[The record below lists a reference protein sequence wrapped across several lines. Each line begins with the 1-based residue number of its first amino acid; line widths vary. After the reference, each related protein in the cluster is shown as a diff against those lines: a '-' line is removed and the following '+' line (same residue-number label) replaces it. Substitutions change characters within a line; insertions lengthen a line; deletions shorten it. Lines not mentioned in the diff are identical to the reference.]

1 MKRKLIVVFMTIVMA
16 VSLAFGMSIM
26 TVGAA
31 DELTLGAVTL
41 ASGGNIEFE
50 CSQFTGGDNV
60 ELITPN
66 QTTGATTQIYVT
78 SGENKY
84 YASHVRQ
91 IVNARK
97 RFSLF
102 FIVNGKSYNFDS
114 ATKGDLLTIEKGL
127 TFASYPDLTVS
138 EDINYIFTGSSWI
151 KGKELP
157 TEAEALVLGDVSL
170 TNGSQIE
177 IANTQF
183 TAADEKELTINGKE
197 YIVLTGADGETYTP
211 SHVRQMGKTRKAFKL
226 YFNNA
231 NANGKKY
238 SFASSAKG
246 DLLTVKKGLT
256 ITGNEDG
263 AEYNIEVKADINYI
277 YTGSAWISGTEL
289 PAEKTELTVS
299 TLSLSSAQGKKDALL
314 YLTTGSDNTADL
326 GDANQSFCL
335 NFVDL
340 NFADGTKGDVWYA
353 RICKNEVRFFVHNK
367 NGSGNMNTSGLTRG
381 DKFVVKTGFAYSA
394 TATSE
399 VKADKNYIYDGSAW
413 IEGTELPADQ
423 ELTIGDIDPFYV
435 SGTQVEM
442 GCEMFT
448 GADEAADLTVENG
461 TNIVITDVDGNTYTP
476 SNIRQVPSRKHF
488 KLYFNG
494 KGYSFDSAKRGDKLV
509 IGEGFAIRGNYS
521 YVVSSDITFI
531 YTGTTWIKAE
541 TLPAEKSEL
550 KVGSITAGVGVSGAY
565 PKDALIYVN
574 TDSTNAADNGMNDVA
589 EIRRFVRYTF
599 NGTPA
604 VIGNVWFARLY
615 KGEARFFVRQ
625 KTNGAANMAVS
636 DIAKGDKFTVKKGFS
651 IGNAEVKAD
660 VSYIFNGN
668 VWVNAE
674 DYIDYDKLTKNGI
687 DTKEKELTLYKGDEF
702 VLPELFYTYTTEV
715 KVPET
720 VDADDVTIENAPD
733 MNTVNENGYRV
744 TLKVGDFSVNITVK
758 VLDTTELNVTNV
770 GVDLNWNKIAV
781 ETDTANQKSDI
792 NAHTEY
798 LRYFEYDRDGVK
810 LTVSGYI
817 IYGNK
822 YEIDVKDTDGNW
834 MVRDKVAY
842 CKAGDKLTIKKG
854 LPFLAG
860 ERLVE
865 TIAYVY
871 NGNVWVNAEDYID
884 YDKLTKNGIDTK
896 EKELTLYKGDEFVL
910 PELFYTYTTEVKV
923 PETVD
928 ADDVTIEN
936 APDMNTVNE
945 NGYRV
950 TLKVGDFSV
959 NITVKVLDTTELN
972 VTNVGVDLN
981 WNKIA
986 VETDTANQKSDINAH
1001 TEYLRYFEYDRD
1013 GVKLTVS
1020 GYIIYGNKYEI
1031 DVKDTDGNWMV
1042 RDKVAYCKVGDKF
1055 TVKKG
1060 LPFIN
1065 GERLTETV
1073 TYVYNGTK
1081 FVKLV
1086 EPETFDVDATMSV
1099 FVNGVK
1105 QINVKDDAAVTA
1117 VYKYASSDVTV
1128 ATVSETG
1135 VVKGIKVGT
1144 AKITVSYKDVSKEIT
1159 VTVSEEPAK
1168 KGIEI
1173 VSDIEIFYVPVATAT
1188 ADNNFTSMGYTL
1200 LARYLYVDGSVGD
1213 VFDVEASQIG
1223 DINYTVAGLKDLTIT
1238 IGEFT
1243 ATVKVNVYEYKN
1255 VTSFTSLGVSGY
1267 DVNDDRNQ
1275 PGTWNGHM
1283 IIGMNSISTSKG
1295 NMLSTE
1301 SSEKMSEYIVYE
1313 TAEGNKYYGKADKDN
1328 DIIDRIGVWQLGTN
1342 LLIMIKPEGS
1352 NANVGYGSE
1361 DHWKSDASYGYVP
1374 VYKAGDKI
1382 TFLAGMPIYAW
1393 KGSLG
1398 ENNYPAEG
1406 KGCLIVEGY
1415 VTEDIVYY
1423 CYEEDGVK
1431 SLWQIYKEYT
1441 DFTVNP
1447 SVTLTV
1453 GGTGSIGAVK
1463 TPIDATTGKF
1473 TYESSDPAVVTV
1485 TKDGNLAGLG
1495 IGTATVTVTLTGG
1508 KDADGNALDPIVK
1521 TVTVTVKKGI
1531 KSVSGEITVTKGATI
1546 DLADYEITVR
1556 YTDGTEENIS
1566 LGANN
1571 VIVEDIDTTVTGT
1584 TEYGVRVTIDGE
1596 TKRGTLTVTVKD
1608 AKKGCKGDVVS
1619 VSSIL
1624 GLAFVTAGVIIVR
1637 KKSKKA

>member
-41 ASGGNIEFE
+41 TSGGNIEFE
-50 CSQFTGGDNV
+50 CTQFTGKDND
-60 ELITPN
+60 ELIAPN

-102 FIVNGKSYNFDS
+102 FIVNGKSYNFGS

-157 TEAEALVLGDVSL
+157 TEAEDLILGDVTL
-170 TNGSQIE
+170 AKNTQIE
-177 IANTQF
+177 FANTQF
-183 TAADEKELTINGKE
+183 VGKDDKSLTINGAS

-211 SHVRQMGKTRKAFKL
+211 SHVRQCASSRESFQL

-289 PAEKTELTVS
+289 PS
-299 TLSLSSAQGKKDALL
+299 
-314 YLTTGSDNTADL
+314 
-326 GDANQSFCL
+326 
-335 NFVDL
+335 
-340 NFADGTKGDVWYA
+340 
-353 RICKNEVRFFVHNK
+353 EVEIAFPA
-367 NGSGNMNTSGLTRG
+367 TI
-381 DKFVVKTGFAYSA
+381 SA
-394 TATSE
+394 TAWNSNTEIRIPTSFAIKNSADLKPTADTLAL
-399 VKADKNYIYDGSAW
+399 VKVVSGDTTYNATNIYEWNGCLSFYFNNTGYTGKTAKRGDILSVGAGFTVNHNGTTYVCADGIKYIFNGLFWVKGDTLAQQ
-413 IEGTELPADQ
+413 TEL
-423 ELTIGDIDPFYV
+423 ELPDTLDV
-435 SGTQVEM
+435 SYWLKDTE
-442 GCEMFT
+442 
-448 GADEAADLTVENG
+448 LR
-461 TNIVITDVDGNTYTP
+461 IP
-476 SNIRQVPSRKHF
+476 SNIENKDVANLNPAADALALVKIVGANKEYKAAYIYGWAGSDGKGRLTF
-488 KLYFNG
+488 YFNNTGYTG
-494 KGYSFDSAKRGDKLV
+494 KTPAKGDKLV
-509 IGEGFAIRGNYS
+509 IGKNFIITSGGKEFVCTNGKT
-521 YVVSSDITFI
+521 YV
-531 YTGTTWIKAE
+531 
-541 TLPAEKSEL
+541 
-550 KVGSITAGVGVSGAY
+550 
-565 PKDALIYVN
+565 
-574 TDSTNAADNGMNDVA
+574 
-589 EIRRFVRYTF
+589 F
-599 NGTPA
+599 NGS
-604 VIGNVWFARLY
+604 L
-615 KGEARFFVRQ
+615 
-625 KTNGAANMAVS
+625 
-636 DIAKGDKFTVKKGFS
+636 
-651 IGNAEVKAD
+651 
-660 VSYIFNGN
+660 
-668 VWVNAE
+668 WVDEE

-733 MNTVNENGYRV
+733 MNTVNENGYQV
-744 TLKVGDFSVNITVK
+744 TLKVGGFSVNITVK

-770 GVDLNWNKIAV
+770 RVDLDWNKIAV
-781 ETDTANQKSDI
+781 ETDTANQKSD
-792 NAHTEY
+792 T
-798 LRYFEYDRDGVK
+798 
-810 LTVSGYI
+810 
-817 IYGNK
+817 
-822 YEIDVKDTDGNW
+822 
-834 MVRDKVAY
+834 
-842 CKAGDKLTIKKG
+842 
-854 LPFLAG
+854 
-860 ERLVE
+860 
-865 TIAYVY
+865 
-871 NGNVWVNAEDYID
+871 
-884 YDKLTKNGIDTK
+884 
-896 EKELTLYKGDEFVL
+896 
-910 PELFYTYTTEVKV
+910 
-923 PETVD
+923 
-928 ADDVTIEN
+928 
-936 APDMNTVNE
+936 
-945 NGYRV
+945 
-950 TLKVGDFSV
+950 
-959 NITVKVLDTTELN
+959 
-972 VTNVGVDLN
+972 
-981 WNKIA
+981 
-986 VETDTANQKSDINAH
+986 NAH

-1117 VYKYASSDVTV
+1117 VYKYASSDDTV

-1571 VIVEDIDTTVTGT
+1571 VIVEDIDTSVTGT
-1584 TEYGVRVTIDGE
+1584 TEYGVRVTIEGE

-1637 KKSKKA
+1637 KKGKKA

>member
-1 MKRKLIVVFMTIVMA
+1 MKRKLIVVFMTIVIA

-102 FIVNGKSYNFDS
+102 FIVNGKSYNFGS

-157 TEAEALVLGDVSL
+157 TEAEDLILGDVTL
-170 TNGSQIE
+170 AKNTQIE
-177 IANTQF
+177 FANTQF
-183 TAADEKELTINGKE
+183 VGKDDKSLTINGAS

-211 SHVRQMGKTRKAFKL
+211 SHVRQCASSRKSFQL

-335 NFVDL
+335 NFVEL

-367 NGSGNMNTSGLTRG
+367 NGSGNMNTTGLTRG

-589 EIRRFVRYTF
+589 ELRRFVRYTF

-687 DTKEKELTLYKGDEF
+687 NTKEKELTLYKGDEF

-733 MNTVNENGYRV
+733 MNTVNENGYQV

-770 GVDLNWNKIAV
+770 RVDLDWNKIAV
-781 ETDTANQKSDI
+781 ETDTANQKSD
-792 NAHTEY
+792 T
-798 LRYFEYDRDGVK
+798 
-810 LTVSGYI
+810 
-817 IYGNK
+817 
-822 YEIDVKDTDGNW
+822 
-834 MVRDKVAY
+834 
-842 CKAGDKLTIKKG
+842 
-854 LPFLAG
+854 
-860 ERLVE
+860 
-865 TIAYVY
+865 
-871 NGNVWVNAEDYID
+871 
-884 YDKLTKNGIDTK
+884 
-896 EKELTLYKGDEFVL
+896 
-910 PELFYTYTTEVKV
+910 
-923 PETVD
+923 
-928 ADDVTIEN
+928 
-936 APDMNTVNE
+936 
-945 NGYRV
+945 
-950 TLKVGDFSV
+950 
-959 NITVKVLDTTELN
+959 
-972 VTNVGVDLN
+972 
-981 WNKIA
+981 
-986 VETDTANQKSDINAH
+986 NAH

-1571 VIVEDIDTTVTGT
+1571 VIVEDIDTSVTGT

-1637 KKSKKA
+1637 KKGKKA

>member
-41 ASGGNIEFE
+41 TSGGNIEFE
-50 CSQFTGGDNV
+50 CSQFTGKDND

-102 FIVNGKSYNFDS
+102 FIVNGKSYNFGS

-157 TEAEALVLGDVSL
+157 TEAEALVLGDVL
-170 TNGSQIE
+170 NVNGKSIN
-177 IANTQF
+177 IACTQF
-183 TAADEKELTINGKE
+183 TNGDEVDILTANQS
-197 YIVLTGADGETYTP
+197 TGATSDIYITTAAGAVVKP
-211 SHVRQMGKTRKAFKL
+211 SHVRQMTNTYKALKL
-226 YFNNA
+226 YFMVNGADYTFA
-231 NANGKKY
+231 NA
-238 SFASSAKG
+238 AKG
-246 DLLTVKKGLT
+246 DILT
-256 ITGNEDG
+256 IKEGFKIG
-263 AEYNIEVKADINYI
+263 GKYNIEVKADINYI

-289 PAEKTELTVS
+289 PS
-299 TLSLSSAQGKKDALL
+299 
-314 YLTTGSDNTADL
+314 
-326 GDANQSFCL
+326 
-335 NFVDL
+335 
-340 NFADGTKGDVWYA
+340 
-353 RICKNEVRFFVHNK
+353 EVEIAFPA
-367 NGSGNMNTSGLTRG
+367 TI
-381 DKFVVKTGFAYSA
+381 SA
-394 TATSE
+394 TAWNSNTEIRIPTSFAIKNSADLKPTADTLAL
-399 VKADKNYIYDGSAW
+399 VKVVSGDTTYNATNIYEWNGCLSFYFNNTGYTGKTAKRGDILSVGAGFTVNHNGTTYVCADGIKYIFNGLFWVKGDTLAQQ
-413 IEGTELPADQ
+413 TEL
-423 ELTIGDIDPFYV
+423 ELPDTLDV
-435 SGTQVEM
+435 SYWLKDTE
-442 GCEMFT
+442 
-448 GADEAADLTVENG
+448 LR
-461 TNIVITDVDGNTYTP
+461 IP
-476 SNIRQVPSRKHF
+476 SNIENKDVTDLNPAADALALVKIVGANKEYKAAYIYGWAGSDGKGRLTF
-488 KLYFNG
+488 YFNNTGYTG
-494 KGYSFDSAKRGDKLV
+494 KTPAKGDKLV
-509 IGEGFAIRGNYS
+509 IGKNFIITSGGKEFVCTNGKT
-521 YVVSSDITFI
+521 YV
-531 YTGTTWIKAE
+531 
-541 TLPAEKSEL
+541 
-550 KVGSITAGVGVSGAY
+550 
-565 PKDALIYVN
+565 
-574 TDSTNAADNGMNDVA
+574 
-589 EIRRFVRYTF
+589 F
-599 NGTPA
+599 NGS
-604 VIGNVWFARLY
+604 L
-615 KGEARFFVRQ
+615 
-625 KTNGAANMAVS
+625 
-636 DIAKGDKFTVKKGFS
+636 
-651 IGNAEVKAD
+651 
-660 VSYIFNGN
+660 
-668 VWVNAE
+668 WV
-674 DYIDYDKLTKNGI
+674 
-687 DTKEKELTLYKGDEF
+687 DE
-702 VLPELFYTYTTEV
+702 
-715 KVPET
+715 
-720 VDADDVTIENAPD
+720 
-733 MNTVNENGYRV
+733 
-744 TLKVGDFSVNITVK
+744 
-758 VLDTTELNVTNV
+758 
-770 GVDLNWNKIAV
+770 
-781 ETDTANQKSDI
+781 
-792 NAHTEY
+792 
-798 LRYFEYDRDGVK
+798 
-810 LTVSGYI
+810 
-817 IYGNK
+817 
-822 YEIDVKDTDGNW
+822 
-834 MVRDKVAY
+834 
-842 CKAGDKLTIKKG
+842 
-854 LPFLAG
+854 
-860 ERLVE
+860 
-865 TIAYVY
+865 
-871 NGNVWVNAEDYID
+871 EDYID

-1065 GERLTETV
+1065 GERLTESV

-1117 VYKYASSDVTV
+1117 VYKYASSDDTV

-1223 DINYTVAGLKDLTIT
+1223 DINYTVAGLEDLTIT

-1546 DLADYEITVR
+1546 DLADYEVTVR

-1571 VIVEDIDTTVTGT
+1571 VIVEDIDTSVTGT

>member
-102 FIVNGKSYNFDS
+102 FIVNGKSYNFGS

-127 TFASYPDLTVS
+127 TFASYPNLTVS

-183 TAADEKELTINGKE
+183 TAADEKELAINGKE

-211 SHVRQMGKTRKAFKL
+211 SHVRQMGKVRKAFKL

-335 NFVDL
+335 NFVEL

-550 KVGSITAGVGVSGAY
+550 KVDSITAGVGVSGAY

-744 TLKVGDFSVNITVK
+744 TLKVGDFSVDITVK

-781 ETDTANQKSDI
+781 ETDTANQKSD
-792 NAHTEY
+792 T
-798 LRYFEYDRDGVK
+798 
-810 LTVSGYI
+810 S
-817 IYGNK
+817 
-822 YEIDVKDTDGNW
+822 
-834 MVRDKVAY
+834 
-842 CKAGDKLTIKKG
+842 
-854 LPFLAG
+854 
-860 ERLVE
+860 
-865 TIAYVY
+865 
-871 NGNVWVNAEDYID
+871 
-884 YDKLTKNGIDTK
+884 
-896 EKELTLYKGDEFVL
+896 
-910 PELFYTYTTEVKV
+910 
-923 PETVD
+923 
-928 ADDVTIEN
+928 
-936 APDMNTVNE
+936 
-945 NGYRV
+945 
-950 TLKVGDFSV
+950 
-959 NITVKVLDTTELN
+959 
-972 VTNVGVDLN
+972 
-981 WNKIA
+981 
-986 VETDTANQKSDINAH
+986 AH

-1117 VYKYASSDVTV
+1117 VYKYASSDDTV

-1159 VTVSEEPAK
+1159 VTVNEEPAK

-1571 VIVEDIDTTVTGT
+1571 VIVEDIDTSVTGT

-1637 KKSKKA
+1637 KKGKKA

>member
-31 DELTLGAVTL
+31 DELTLGAVTST
-41 ASGGNIEFE
+41 SGSSVEIG
-50 CSQFTGGDNV
+50 CTQFTTGKDEDELNV
-60 ELITPN
+60 NDLSNVTL
-66 QTTGATTQIYVT
+66 TTNGTTY
-78 SGENKY
+78 N
-84 YASHVRQ
+84 ASHVRQ
-91 IVNARK
+91 ILSRK
-97 RFSLF
+97 AFKVYF
-102 FIVNGKSYNFDS
+102 NGSGYNFS
-114 ATKGDLLTIEKGL
+114 NAVRGDLITVKAG
-127 TFASYPDLTVS
+127 TAFGKYPDIAVS
-138 EDINYIFTGSSWI
+138 ADINYIFTGSSWI
-151 KGKELP
+151 KGTEVP

-170 TNGSQIE
+170 TSDTQIE
-177 IANTQF
+177 ISSTQF
-183 TAADEKELTINGKE
+183 VGGDEAELTNNGVSNIVLTAAD
-197 YIVLTGADGETYTP
+197 GESYTP
-211 SHVRQMGKTRKAFKL
+211 SHVRQMTNARKAFKL
-226 YFNNA
+226 YFNNV
-231 NANGKKY
+231 NGSGKKY
-238 SFASSAKG
+238 SFDSAAKG
-246 DLLTVKKGLT
+246 DILTIKKGFK
-256 ITGNEDG
+256 ITGNSVG
-263 AEYNIEVKADINYI
+263 KSYNLEVKEDINYI
-277 YTGSAWISGTEL
+277 YTGSGWISGSEL
-289 PAEKTELTVS
+289 PAEAEEFV
-299 TLSLSSAQGKKDALL
+299 
-314 YLTTGSDNTADL
+314 L
-326 GDANQSFCL
+326 GDVSVFYVAGTQIEIGCTMFSGKDEI
-335 NFVDL
+335 DL
-340 NFADGTKGDVWYA
+340 TIEN
-353 RICKNEVRFFVHNK
+353 
-367 NGSGNMNTSGLTRG
+367 G
-381 DKFVVKTGFAYSA
+381 DK
-394 TATSE
+394 
-399 VKADKNYIYDGSAW
+399 
-413 IEGTELPADQ
+413 
-423 ELTIGDIDPFYV
+423 
-435 SGTQVEM
+435 
-442 GCEMFT
+442 
-448 GADEAADLTVENG
+448 
-461 TNIVITDVDGNTYTP
+461 IVITDIEGKTY
-476 SNIRQVPSRKHF
+476 VPSHFRQITSRKAF

-509 IGEGFAIRGNYS
+509 VGEGFAVKGNYN
-521 YVVSSDITFI
+521 YVVKSDITFI

-565 PKDALIYVN
+565 AKDALIYVN

-589 EIRRFVRYTF
+589 ELRRFVRYTF

-770 GVDLNWNKIAV
+770 RVDLDWNKIAV
-781 ETDTANQKSDI
+781 ETDTANQKSD
-792 NAHTEY
+792 T
-798 LRYFEYDRDGVK
+798 
-810 LTVSGYI
+810 
-817 IYGNK
+817 
-822 YEIDVKDTDGNW
+822 
-834 MVRDKVAY
+834 
-842 CKAGDKLTIKKG
+842 
-854 LPFLAG
+854 
-860 ERLVE
+860 
-865 TIAYVY
+865 
-871 NGNVWVNAEDYID
+871 
-884 YDKLTKNGIDTK
+884 
-896 EKELTLYKGDEFVL
+896 
-910 PELFYTYTTEVKV
+910 
-923 PETVD
+923 
-928 ADDVTIEN
+928 
-936 APDMNTVNE
+936 
-945 NGYRV
+945 
-950 TLKVGDFSV
+950 
-959 NITVKVLDTTELN
+959 
-972 VTNVGVDLN
+972 
-981 WNKIA
+981 
-986 VETDTANQKSDINAH
+986 NAH

-1065 GERLTETV
+1065 GERLTESV

-1173 VSDIEIFYVPVATAT
+1173 VSDVEIFYVPVATAT

-1571 VIVEDIDTTVTGT
+1571 VIVEDIDTSVTGT

-1637 KKSKKA
+1637 KKGKKA

>member
-31 DELTLGAVTL
+31 DELTLGAVTST
-41 ASGGNIEFE
+41 SGSSVEIG
-50 CSQFTGGDNV
+50 CTQFTTGKDEDELNV
-60 ELITPN
+60 NDLSNVTL
-66 QTTGATTQIYVT
+66 TTNGTTY
-78 SGENKY
+78 N
-84 YASHVRQ
+84 ASHVRQ
-91 IVNARK
+91 ILSRK
-97 RFSLF
+97 AFKVYF
-102 FIVNGKSYNFDS
+102 NGSGYNFS
-114 ATKGDLLTIEKGL
+114 NAVRGDLITVKAG
-127 TFASYPDLTVS
+127 TAFGKYPDIAVS
-138 EDINYIFTGSSWI
+138 ADINYIFTGSSWI
-151 KGKELP
+151 KGTEVP
-157 TEAEALVLGDVSL
+157 TEAEALVLGDVL
-170 TNGSQIE
+170 NVNGKSIN
-177 IANTQF
+177 IACTQF
-183 TAADEKELTINGKE
+183 TNGDEVDILTANQS
-197 YIVLTGADGETYTP
+197 TGATSDIYITTAAGAVVKP
-211 SHVRQMGKTRKAFKL
+211 SHVRQMTNTYKALKL
-226 YFNNA
+226 YFMVNGADYTFA
-231 NANGKKY
+231 NA
-238 SFASSAKG
+238 AKG
-246 DLLTVKKGLT
+246 DILT
-256 ITGNEDG
+256 IKEGFKIG
-263 AEYNIEVKADINYI
+263 GKYNIEVKADINYI

-289 PAEKTELTVS
+289 PS
-299 TLSLSSAQGKKDALL
+299 
-314 YLTTGSDNTADL
+314 
-326 GDANQSFCL
+326 
-335 NFVDL
+335 
-340 NFADGTKGDVWYA
+340 
-353 RICKNEVRFFVHNK
+353 EVEIAFPA
-367 NGSGNMNTSGLTRG
+367 TI
-381 DKFVVKTGFAYSA
+381 SA
-394 TATSE
+394 TAWNSNTEIRIPTSFAIKNSADLKPTADTLAL
-399 VKADKNYIYDGSAW
+399 VKVVSGDTTYNATNIYEWNGCLSFYFNNTGYTGKTAKRGDILSVGAGFTVNHNGTTYVCADGIKYIFNGLFWVKGDTLAQQ
-413 IEGTELPADQ
+413 TEL
-423 ELTIGDIDPFYV
+423 ELPDTLDV
-435 SGTQVEM
+435 SYWS
-442 GCEMFT
+442 
-448 GADEAADLTVENG
+448 N
-461 TNIVITDVDGNTYTP
+461 NTELRIP
-476 SNIRQVPSRKHF
+476 SNIENKDVANLNPAADALALVKIVGANKEYKAAYIYGWAGSDGKGRLTF
-488 KLYFNG
+488 YFNNTGYTG
-494 KGYSFDSAKRGDKLV
+494 KTPAKGDKLV
-509 IGEGFAIRGNYS
+509 IGKNFIITSGGKEFVCTNGKT
-521 YVVSSDITFI
+521 YV
-531 YTGTTWIKAE
+531 
-541 TLPAEKSEL
+541 
-550 KVGSITAGVGVSGAY
+550 
-565 PKDALIYVN
+565 
-574 TDSTNAADNGMNDVA
+574 
-589 EIRRFVRYTF
+589 F
-599 NGTPA
+599 NGS
-604 VIGNVWFARLY
+604 L
-615 KGEARFFVRQ
+615 
-625 KTNGAANMAVS
+625 
-636 DIAKGDKFTVKKGFS
+636 
-651 IGNAEVKAD
+651 
-660 VSYIFNGN
+660 
-668 VWVNAE
+668 WVDEE

-733 MNTVNENGYRV
+733 MNTVNENGYQV

-770 GVDLNWNKIAV
+770 RVDLDWNKIAV
-781 ETDTANQKSDI
+781 ETDTANQKSD
-792 NAHTEY
+792 T
-798 LRYFEYDRDGVK
+798 
-810 LTVSGYI
+810 
-817 IYGNK
+817 
-822 YEIDVKDTDGNW
+822 
-834 MVRDKVAY
+834 
-842 CKAGDKLTIKKG
+842 
-854 LPFLAG
+854 
-860 ERLVE
+860 
-865 TIAYVY
+865 
-871 NGNVWVNAEDYID
+871 
-884 YDKLTKNGIDTK
+884 
-896 EKELTLYKGDEFVL
+896 
-910 PELFYTYTTEVKV
+910 
-923 PETVD
+923 
-928 ADDVTIEN
+928 
-936 APDMNTVNE
+936 
-945 NGYRV
+945 
-950 TLKVGDFSV
+950 
-959 NITVKVLDTTELN
+959 
-972 VTNVGVDLN
+972 
-981 WNKIA
+981 
-986 VETDTANQKSDINAH
+986 NAH

-1117 VYKYASSDVTV
+1117 VYKYASSDDTV

-1352 NANVGYGSE
+1352 NANMGYGSK

-1571 VIVEDIDTTVTGT
+1571 VIVEDIDTSVTGT

-1624 GLAFVTAGVIIVR
+1624 GLAFITAGVIIVR
-1637 KKSKKA
+1637 KKGKKA

>member
-31 DELTLGAVTL
+31 DELTLGAVTST
-41 ASGGNIEFE
+41 SGSSVEIG
-50 CSQFTGGDNV
+50 CTQFTTGKDEDELNV
-60 ELITPN
+60 NDLSNVTL
-66 QTTGATTQIYVT
+66 TTNGTTY
-78 SGENKY
+78 N
-84 YASHVRQ
+84 ASHVRQ
-91 IVNARK
+91 ILSRK
-97 RFSLF
+97 AFKVYF
-102 FIVNGKSYNFDS
+102 NGSGYNFS
-114 ATKGDLLTIEKGL
+114 NAVRGDLITVKAG
-127 TFASYPDLTVS
+127 TAFGKYPDIAVS
-138 EDINYIFTGSSWI
+138 ADINYIFTGSSWI
-151 KGKELP
+151 KGTEVP

-170 TNGSQIE
+170 TSGTQIE
-177 IANTQF
+177 ISSTQF
-183 TAADEKELTINGKE
+183 VGGDEAELTNNGVSNIVLTAAD
-197 YIVLTGADGETYTP
+197 GESYTP
-211 SHVRQMGKTRKAFKL
+211 SHVRQMTNARKAFKL
-226 YFNNA
+226 YFNNV
-231 NANGKKY
+231 NGSGKKY
-238 SFASSAKG
+238 SFDSAAKG
-246 DLLTVKKGLT
+246 DILTIKKGFK
-256 ITGNEDG
+256 ITGNSVG
-263 AEYNIEVKADINYI
+263 KSYNLEVKEDINYI
-277 YTGSAWISGTEL
+277 YTGSGWISGSEL
-289 PAEKTELTVS
+289 PAEAEEFV
-299 TLSLSSAQGKKDALL
+299 
-314 YLTTGSDNTADL
+314 L
-326 GDANQSFCL
+326 GDVSVFYVAGTQIEIGCTMFSGKDEI
-335 NFVDL
+335 DL
-340 NFADGTKGDVWYA
+340 TIEN
-353 RICKNEVRFFVHNK
+353 
-367 NGSGNMNTSGLTRG
+367 G
-381 DKFVVKTGFAYSA
+381 DK
-394 TATSE
+394 
-399 VKADKNYIYDGSAW
+399 
-413 IEGTELPADQ
+413 
-423 ELTIGDIDPFYV
+423 
-435 SGTQVEM
+435 
-442 GCEMFT
+442 
-448 GADEAADLTVENG
+448 
-461 TNIVITDVDGNTYTP
+461 IVITDIEGKTY
-476 SNIRQVPSRKHF
+476 VPSHFRQITSRKAF

-509 IGEGFAIRGNYS
+509 VGEGFAVKGNYN
-521 YVVSSDITFI
+521 YVVKSDITFI

-589 EIRRFVRYTF
+589 ELRRFVRYTF

-733 MNTVNENGYRV
+733 MNTVNENGYQV
-744 TLKVGDFSVNITVK
+744 TLKVGDFSVDITVK
-758 VLDTTELNVTNV
+758 VLDTTELNVTDVAPDNS
-770 GVDLNWNKIAV
+770 WSKIAIT
-781 ETDTANQKSDI
+781 TDSVNKAAVTTPI
-792 NAHTEY
+792 NEY
-798 LRYFEYDRDGVK
+798 VKYFVYERNGVQF
-810 LTVSGYI
+810 TVSDYI
-817 IYGNK
+817 IIQQKYLISVQVGKTSDNK
-822 YEIDVKDTDGNW
+822 PLYLVKDEA
-834 MVRDKVAY
+834 V
-842 CKAGDKLTIKKG
+842 
-854 LPFLAG
+854 
-860 ERLVE
+860 
-865 TIAYVY
+865 
-871 NGNVWVNAEDYID
+871 
-884 YDKLTKNGIDTK
+884 
-896 EKELTLYKGDEFVL
+896 
-910 PELFYTYTTEVKV
+910 
-923 PETVD
+923 
-928 ADDVTIEN
+928 
-936 APDMNTVNE
+936 
-945 NGYRV
+945 
-950 TLKVGDFSV
+950 KVGD
-959 NITVKVLDTTELN
+959 LL
-972 VTNVGVDLN
+972 
-981 WNKIA
+981 
-986 VETDTANQKSDINAH
+986 
-1001 TEYLRYFEYDRD
+1001 
-1013 GVKLTVS
+1013 
-1020 GYIIYGNKYEI
+1020 
-1031 DVKDTDGNWMV
+1031 
-1042 RDKVAYCKVGDKF
+1042 

-1065 GERLTETV
+1065 GERLIETV

-1200 LARYLYVDGSVGD
+1200 LAHYLYVDGSVGD

-1571 VIVEDIDTTVTGT
+1571 VIVEDIDTSVTGT

>member
-31 DELTLGAVTL
+31 DELTLGAVTST
-41 ASGGNIEFE
+41 SGSSVEIG
-50 CSQFTGGDNV
+50 CTQFTTGKDEDELNV
-60 ELITPN
+60 NDLSNVTL
-66 QTTGATTQIYVT
+66 TTNGTTY
-78 SGENKY
+78 N
-84 YASHVRQ
+84 ASHVRQ
-91 IVNARK
+91 ILSRK
-97 RFSLF
+97 AFKVYF
-102 FIVNGKSYNFDS
+102 NGSGYNFS
-114 ATKGDLLTIEKGL
+114 NAVRGDLITVKAG
-127 TFASYPDLTVS
+127 TAFGKYPDIAVS
-138 EDINYIFTGSSWI
+138 ADINYIFTGSSWI
-151 KGKELP
+151 KGTEVP
-157 TEAEALVLGDVSL
+157 TEAEALVLGDVL
-170 TNGSQIE
+170 NVNGKSIN
-177 IANTQF
+177 IACTQF
-183 TAADEKELTINGKE
+183 TNGDEVDILTANQS
-197 YIVLTGADGETYTP
+197 TGATSDIYITTAAGAVVKP
-211 SHVRQMGKTRKAFKL
+211 SHVRQMTNTYKALKL
-226 YFNNA
+226 YFMVNGADYTFA
-231 NANGKKY
+231 NA
-238 SFASSAKG
+238 AKG
-246 DLLTVKKGLT
+246 DILT
-256 ITGNEDG
+256 IKEGFKIG
-263 AEYNIEVKADINYI
+263 GKYNIEVKADINYI

-289 PAEKTELTVS
+289 PSEVEIAFPATISATAWNSDTEI
-299 TLSLSSAQGKKDALL
+299 
-314 YLTTGSDNTADL
+314 
-326 GDANQSFCL
+326 
-335 NFVDL
+335 
-340 NFADGTKGDVWYA
+340 
-353 RICKNEVRFFVHNK
+353 RIP
-367 NGSGNMNTSGLTRG
+367 
-381 DKFVVKTGFAYSA
+381 TGFAIKNSA
-394 TATSE
+394 DLKPTADTLAL
-399 VKADKNYIYDGSAW
+399 VKVVSGDTTYNATNIYEWNGCLSFYFNNTGYTGKTAKRGDILSVGAGFTVNHNGTTYVCADGIKYIFNGLFWVKGDTLAQQ
-413 IEGTELPADQ
+413 TEL
-423 ELTIGDIDPFYV
+423 ELPDTLDV
-435 SGTQVEM
+435 SYWS
-442 GCEMFT
+442 
-448 GADEAADLTVENG
+448 N
-461 TNIVITDVDGNTYTP
+461 NTELRIP
-476 SNIRQVPSRKHF
+476 SNIENKDVANLNPAADALALVKIVGANKEYKAAYIYGWAGSDGKGRLTF
-488 KLYFNG
+488 YFNNTGYTG
-494 KGYSFDSAKRGDKLV
+494 KTPAKGDKLV
-509 IGEGFAIRGNYS
+509 IGKNFIITSGGKEFVCTNGKT
-521 YVVSSDITFI
+521 YV
-531 YTGTTWIKAE
+531 
-541 TLPAEKSEL
+541 
-550 KVGSITAGVGVSGAY
+550 
-565 PKDALIYVN
+565 
-574 TDSTNAADNGMNDVA
+574 
-589 EIRRFVRYTF
+589 F
-599 NGTPA
+599 NGS
-604 VIGNVWFARLY
+604 L
-615 KGEARFFVRQ
+615 
-625 KTNGAANMAVS
+625 
-636 DIAKGDKFTVKKGFS
+636 
-651 IGNAEVKAD
+651 
-660 VSYIFNGN
+660 
-668 VWVNAE
+668 WVDEE

-733 MNTVNENGYRV
+733 MNTVNENGYQV

-781 ETDTANQKSDI
+781 ETDTANQKSD
-792 NAHTEY
+792 T
-798 LRYFEYDRDGVK
+798 
-810 LTVSGYI
+810 S
-817 IYGNK
+817 
-822 YEIDVKDTDGNW
+822 
-834 MVRDKVAY
+834 
-842 CKAGDKLTIKKG
+842 
-854 LPFLAG
+854 
-860 ERLVE
+860 
-865 TIAYVY
+865 
-871 NGNVWVNAEDYID
+871 
-884 YDKLTKNGIDTK
+884 
-896 EKELTLYKGDEFVL
+896 
-910 PELFYTYTTEVKV
+910 
-923 PETVD
+923 
-928 ADDVTIEN
+928 
-936 APDMNTVNE
+936 
-945 NGYRV
+945 
-950 TLKVGDFSV
+950 
-959 NITVKVLDTTELN
+959 
-972 VTNVGVDLN
+972 
-981 WNKIA
+981 
-986 VETDTANQKSDINAH
+986 AH

-1117 VYKYASSDVTV
+1117 VYKYASSDDTV

-1571 VIVEDIDTTVTGT
+1571 VIVEDIDTSVTGT

-1637 KKSKKA
+1637 KKGKKA

>member
-50 CSQFTGGDNV
+50 CSQFTGKDND
-60 ELITPN
+60 ELIAPN

-102 FIVNGKSYNFDS
+102 FIVNGKSYNFGS

-157 TEAEALVLGDVSL
+157 TEAEALVLGDVL
-170 TNGSQIE
+170 NVNGKSIN
-177 IANTQF
+177 IACTQF
-183 TAADEKELTINGKE
+183 TNGDEVDILTANQS
-197 YIVLTGADGETYTP
+197 TGATSDIYITTAAGAVVKP
-211 SHVRQMGKTRKAFKL
+211 SHVRQMTNTYKALKL
-226 YFNNA
+226 YFMVNGADYTFA
-231 NANGKKY
+231 NA
-238 SFASSAKG
+238 AKG
-246 DLLTVKKGLT
+246 DILT
-256 ITGNEDG
+256 IKEGFKIG
-263 AEYNIEVKADINYI
+263 GKYNIEVKADINYI

-289 PAEKTELTVS
+289 PSEVEIAFPATISATAWNSDTEI
-299 TLSLSSAQGKKDALL
+299 
-314 YLTTGSDNTADL
+314 
-326 GDANQSFCL
+326 
-335 NFVDL
+335 
-340 NFADGTKGDVWYA
+340 
-353 RICKNEVRFFVHNK
+353 RIP
-367 NGSGNMNTSGLTRG
+367 
-381 DKFVVKTGFAYSA
+381 TGFAIKNSA
-394 TATSE
+394 DLKPTADTLAL
-399 VKADKNYIYDGSAW
+399 VKV
-413 IEGTELPADQ
+413 
-423 ELTIGDIDPFYV
+423 V
-435 SGTQVEM
+435 SGDT
-442 GCEMFT
+442 T
-448 GADEAADLTVENG
+448 YNA
-461 TNIVITDVDGNTYTP
+461 TNIYEWNGCL
-476 SNIRQVPSRKHF
+476 SF
-488 KLYFNG
+488 YFNNTGYTG
-494 KGYSFDSAKRGDKLV
+494 KTAKRGDILSVGSGFTVNHNGTTYVCADGIKYIFNGLFWVKGDTLAQQTELELPDTLDVSYWSNNTELRIPSNIENKDVANLNPAADALALV
-509 IGEGFAIRGNYS
+509 KIVGANKEYKAAYIYGWAG
-521 YVVSSDITFI
+521 SDGKGRLTFYFNNTG
-531 YTGTTWIKAE
+531 YTGK
-541 TLPAEKSEL
+541 
-550 KVGSITAGVGVSGAY
+550 
-565 PKDALIYVN
+565 
-574 TDSTNAADNGMNDVA
+574 
-589 EIRRFVRYTF
+589 
-599 NGTPA
+599 TP
-604 VIGNVWFARLY
+604 
-615 KGEARFFVRQ
+615 
-625 KTNGAANMAVS
+625 
-636 DIAKGDKFTVKKGFS
+636 AKGDKCV
-651 IGNAEVKAD
+651 IGKNFIITSGGKEFVCTNGKTY
-660 VSYIFNGN
+660 VFNGSL
-668 VWVNAE
+668 WVDEE

-720 VDADDVTIENAPD
+720 VEADDVTIENAPD
-733 MNTVNENGYRV
+733 MNTVNENGYQV

-770 GVDLNWNKIAV
+770 RVDL
-781 ETDTANQKSDI
+781 D
-792 NAHTEY
+792 
-798 LRYFEYDRDGVK
+798 
-810 LTVSGYI
+810 
-817 IYGNK
+817 
-822 YEIDVKDTDGNW
+822 
-834 MVRDKVAY
+834 
-842 CKAGDKLTIKKG
+842 
-854 LPFLAG
+854 
-860 ERLVE
+860 
-865 TIAYVY
+865 
-871 NGNVWVNAEDYID
+871 
-884 YDKLTKNGIDTK
+884 
-896 EKELTLYKGDEFVL
+896 
-910 PELFYTYTTEVKV
+910 
-923 PETVD
+923 
-928 ADDVTIEN
+928 
-936 APDMNTVNE
+936 
-945 NGYRV
+945 
-950 TLKVGDFSV
+950 
-959 NITVKVLDTTELN
+959 
-972 VTNVGVDLN
+972 

-1117 VYKYASSDVTV
+1117 VYKYASSDDTV

-1213 VFDVEASQIG
+1213 VFDVEANQIG

-1566 LGANN
+1566 LGENN
-1571 VIVEDIDTTVTGT
+1571 VIVEDIDTSVTGT

-1637 KKSKKA
+1637 KKGKKA

>member
-31 DELTLGAVTL
+31 DELTLGDVSTTYT
-41 ASGGNIEFE
+41 SGTAIEIS
-50 CSQFTGGDNV
+50 CSQFTTGGDEQ
-60 ELITPN
+60 ELGGNSLTYV
-66 QTTGATTQIYVT
+66 TVT
-78 SGENKY
+78 SGGSTYN
-84 YASHVRQ
+84 ASNVRQ
-91 IVNARK
+91 IASRKSLRVYFNGTGYSFSNAK
-97 RFSLF
+97 
-102 FIVNGKSYNFDS
+102 
-114 ATKGDLLTIEKGL
+114 KGDLFTVKQGM
-127 TFASYPDLTVS
+127 TSTKYPDLTVS
-138 EDINYIFTGSSWI
+138 EDINYIYTGISWI
-151 KGKELP
+151 KGNEVPSNVEIIWPESFGTNDWGSMVTQLNLP
-157 TEAEALVLGDVSL
+157 TSSPIFNGGDLNPTAENLAKIRITRGE
-170 TNGSQIE
+170 TK
-177 IANTQF
+177 F
-183 TAADEKELTINGKE
+183 AASNVYGWNGK
-197 YIVLTGADGETYTP
+197 LT
-211 SHVRQMGKTRKAFKL
+211 L
-226 YFNNA
+226 YFNNTGYDGT
-231 NANGKKY
+231 NAQK
-238 SFASSAKG
+238 
-246 DLLTVKKGLT
+246 DDVLT
-256 ITGNEDG
+256 IDAGFTLTIDGTNYVSTKAKSYTFTGTQWVDT
-263 AEYNIEVKADINYI
+263 AEV
-277 YTGSAWISGTEL
+277 

-335 NFVDL
+335 NFVEL

-367 NGSGNMNTSGLTRG
+367 NGSGNMNTTGLTRG

-509 IGEGFAIRGNYS
+509 IGEGFAIRGNYN
-521 YVVSSDITFI
+521 YVVSSDITFF
-531 YTGTTWIKAE
+531 YTGTTWVKAE

-565 PKDALIYVN
+565 AKDALIYVN
-574 TDSTNAADNGMNDVA
+574 TDSTNAADNGLNDVA
-589 EIRRFVRYTF
+589 ELRRFVRYTF

-733 MNTVNENGYRV
+733 MNTVNENGYQV

-770 GVDLNWNKIAV
+770 RVDLDWNKIAV
-781 ETDTANQKSDI
+781 ETDTANQKSD
-792 NAHTEY
+792 T
-798 LRYFEYDRDGVK
+798 
-810 LTVSGYI
+810 
-817 IYGNK
+817 
-822 YEIDVKDTDGNW
+822 
-834 MVRDKVAY
+834 
-842 CKAGDKLTIKKG
+842 
-854 LPFLAG
+854 
-860 ERLVE
+860 
-865 TIAYVY
+865 
-871 NGNVWVNAEDYID
+871 
-884 YDKLTKNGIDTK
+884 
-896 EKELTLYKGDEFVL
+896 
-910 PELFYTYTTEVKV
+910 
-923 PETVD
+923 
-928 ADDVTIEN
+928 
-936 APDMNTVNE
+936 
-945 NGYRV
+945 
-950 TLKVGDFSV
+950 
-959 NITVKVLDTTELN
+959 
-972 VTNVGVDLN
+972 
-981 WNKIA
+981 
-986 VETDTANQKSDINAH
+986 NAH

-1135 VVKGIKVGT
+1135 FVKGIKVGT

-1173 VSDIEIFYVPVATAT
+1173 VSDVEIFYVPVATAT

-1571 VIVEDIDTTVTGT
+1571 VIVEDIDTSVTGT

-1624 GLAFVTAGVIIVR
+1624 GLVFVTAGVIIVR

>member
-102 FIVNGKSYNFDS
+102 FIVNGKSYNFGS

-183 TAADEKELTINGKE
+183 TAADEKELAINGKE

-211 SHVRQMGKTRKAFKL
+211 SNVRQMGKVRKAFKL

-289 PAEKTELTVS
+289 PS
-299 TLSLSSAQGKKDALL
+299 
-314 YLTTGSDNTADL
+314 
-326 GDANQSFCL
+326 
-335 NFVDL
+335 
-340 NFADGTKGDVWYA
+340 
-353 RICKNEVRFFVHNK
+353 EVEIAFPA
-367 NGSGNMNTSGLTRG
+367 TI
-381 DKFVVKTGFAYSA
+381 SA
-394 TATSE
+394 TAWNSNTEIRIPTSFAIKNSADLKPTADTLAL
-399 VKADKNYIYDGSAW
+399 VKVVSGDTTYNATNIYEWNGCLSFYFNNTGYTGKTAKRGDILSVGAGFTVNHNGTTYVCADGIKYIFNGLFWVKGDTLAQQ
-413 IEGTELPADQ
+413 TEL
-423 ELTIGDIDPFYV
+423 ELPDTLDV
-435 SGTQVEM
+435 SYWS
-442 GCEMFT
+442 
-448 GADEAADLTVENG
+448 N
-461 TNIVITDVDGNTYTP
+461 NTELRIP
-476 SNIRQVPSRKHF
+476 SNIENKDVADLNPAADALALVKIVGANKEYKAAYIYGWAGSDGKGRLTF
-488 KLYFNG
+488 YFNNTGYTG
-494 KGYSFDSAKRGDKLV
+494 KTPAKGDKLV
-509 IGEGFAIRGNYS
+509 IGKNFIITSGGKEFVCTNGKT
-521 YVVSSDITFI
+521 YV
-531 YTGTTWIKAE
+531 
-541 TLPAEKSEL
+541 
-550 KVGSITAGVGVSGAY
+550 
-565 PKDALIYVN
+565 
-574 TDSTNAADNGMNDVA
+574 
-589 EIRRFVRYTF
+589 F
-599 NGTPA
+599 NGS
-604 VIGNVWFARLY
+604 L
-615 KGEARFFVRQ
+615 
-625 KTNGAANMAVS
+625 
-636 DIAKGDKFTVKKGFS
+636 
-651 IGNAEVKAD
+651 
-660 VSYIFNGN
+660 
-668 VWVNAE
+668 WVDEE

-702 VLPELFYTYTTEV
+702 ALPELFYTYTTEV

-733 MNTVNENGYRV
+733 MNTVNENGYQV

-781 ETDTANQKSDI
+781 ETDTANQKSD
-792 NAHTEY
+792 T
-798 LRYFEYDRDGVK
+798 
-810 LTVSGYI
+810 S
-817 IYGNK
+817 
-822 YEIDVKDTDGNW
+822 
-834 MVRDKVAY
+834 
-842 CKAGDKLTIKKG
+842 
-854 LPFLAG
+854 
-860 ERLVE
+860 
-865 TIAYVY
+865 
-871 NGNVWVNAEDYID
+871 
-884 YDKLTKNGIDTK
+884 
-896 EKELTLYKGDEFVL
+896 
-910 PELFYTYTTEVKV
+910 
-923 PETVD
+923 
-928 ADDVTIEN
+928 
-936 APDMNTVNE
+936 
-945 NGYRV
+945 
-950 TLKVGDFSV
+950 
-959 NITVKVLDTTELN
+959 
-972 VTNVGVDLN
+972 
-981 WNKIA
+981 
-986 VETDTANQKSDINAH
+986 AH

-1571 VIVEDIDTTVTGT
+1571 VIVEDIDTSVTGT

-1637 KKSKKA
+1637 KKGKKA

>member
-102 FIVNGKSYNFDS
+102 FIVNGKSYNFGS

-157 TEAEALVLGDVSL
+157 TEAEAFTLGDVSL

-211 SHVRQMGKTRKAFKL
+211 SHVRQMGKVRKAFKL

-289 PAEKTELTVS
+289 PS
-299 TLSLSSAQGKKDALL
+299 
-314 YLTTGSDNTADL
+314 
-326 GDANQSFCL
+326 
-335 NFVDL
+335 
-340 NFADGTKGDVWYA
+340 
-353 RICKNEVRFFVHNK
+353 EVEIAFPA
-367 NGSGNMNTSGLTRG
+367 TI
-381 DKFVVKTGFAYSA
+381 SA
-394 TATSE
+394 TAWNSNTEIRIPTSFAIKNSADLKPTADTLAL
-399 VKADKNYIYDGSAW
+399 VKVVSGDTTYNATNIYEWNGCLSFYFNNTGYTGKTAKRGDILSVGAGFTVNHNGTTYVCADGIKYIFNGLFWVKGDTLAQQ
-413 IEGTELPADQ
+413 TEL
-423 ELTIGDIDPFYV
+423 ELPDTLDV
-435 SGTQVEM
+435 SYWS
-442 GCEMFT
+442 
-448 GADEAADLTVENG
+448 N
-461 TNIVITDVDGNTYTP
+461 NTELRIP
-476 SNIRQVPSRKHF
+476 SNIENKDVANLNPAADALALVKIVGANKEYKAAYIYGWAGSDGKGRLTF
-488 KLYFNG
+488 YFNNTGYTG
-494 KGYSFDSAKRGDKLV
+494 KTPAKGDKLV
-509 IGEGFAIRGNYS
+509 IGKNFIITSGGKEFVCTNGKT
-521 YVVSSDITFI
+521 YV
-531 YTGTTWIKAE
+531 
-541 TLPAEKSEL
+541 
-550 KVGSITAGVGVSGAY
+550 
-565 PKDALIYVN
+565 
-574 TDSTNAADNGMNDVA
+574 
-589 EIRRFVRYTF
+589 F
-599 NGTPA
+599 NGS
-604 VIGNVWFARLY
+604 L
-615 KGEARFFVRQ
+615 
-625 KTNGAANMAVS
+625 
-636 DIAKGDKFTVKKGFS
+636 
-651 IGNAEVKAD
+651 
-660 VSYIFNGN
+660 
-668 VWVNAE
+668 WVDEE

-733 MNTVNENGYRV
+733 MNTVNENGYQV

-758 VLDTTELNVTNV
+758 VLDTTELNVTDVAPDNS
-770 GVDLNWNKIAV
+770 WSKIAIT
-781 ETDTANQKSDI
+781 TDSVNKAAVTTPI
-792 NAHTEY
+792 NEY
-798 LRYFEYDRDGVK
+798 VKYFVYERNGVQF
-810 LTVSGYI
+810 TVSDYI
-817 IYGNK
+817 IIQQKYLISVQVGKTSDNK
-822 YEIDVKDTDGNW
+822 PLYLVKDEA
-834 MVRDKVAY
+834 V
-842 CKAGDKLTIKKG
+842 
-854 LPFLAG
+854 
-860 ERLVE
+860 
-865 TIAYVY
+865 
-871 NGNVWVNAEDYID
+871 
-884 YDKLTKNGIDTK
+884 
-896 EKELTLYKGDEFVL
+896 
-910 PELFYTYTTEVKV
+910 
-923 PETVD
+923 
-928 ADDVTIEN
+928 
-936 APDMNTVNE
+936 
-945 NGYRV
+945 
-950 TLKVGDFSV
+950 KVGD
-959 NITVKVLDTTELN
+959 LL
-972 VTNVGVDLN
+972 
-981 WNKIA
+981 
-986 VETDTANQKSDINAH
+986 
-1001 TEYLRYFEYDRD
+1001 
-1013 GVKLTVS
+1013 
-1020 GYIIYGNKYEI
+1020 
-1031 DVKDTDGNWMV
+1031 
-1042 RDKVAYCKVGDKF
+1042 

-1571 VIVEDIDTTVTGT
+1571 VIVEDIDTSVTGT

>member
-41 ASGGNIEFE
+41 TSGGNIEFE

-102 FIVNGKSYNFDS
+102 FIVNGKSYNFGS

-157 TEAEALVLGDVSL
+157 TEAEAFTLGDVSL

-183 TAADEKELTINGKE
+183 TAADEKELAINGKE

-211 SHVRQMGKTRKAFKL
+211 SHVRQMGKVRKAFKL

-335 NFVDL
+335 NFVEL

-674 DYIDYDKLTKNGI
+674 DYIDYDKLIKNGI

-733 MNTVNENGYRV
+733 MNTVNENGYQV
-744 TLKVGDFSVNITVK
+744 TLKVGDFSVDITVK

-770 GVDLNWNKIAV
+770 RVDLDWNKIAV
-781 ETDTANQKSDI
+781 ETDTANQKSD
-792 NAHTEY
+792 T
-798 LRYFEYDRDGVK
+798 
-810 LTVSGYI
+810 S
-817 IYGNK
+817 
-822 YEIDVKDTDGNW
+822 
-834 MVRDKVAY
+834 
-842 CKAGDKLTIKKG
+842 
-854 LPFLAG
+854 
-860 ERLVE
+860 
-865 TIAYVY
+865 
-871 NGNVWVNAEDYID
+871 
-884 YDKLTKNGIDTK
+884 
-896 EKELTLYKGDEFVL
+896 
-910 PELFYTYTTEVKV
+910 
-923 PETVD
+923 
-928 ADDVTIEN
+928 
-936 APDMNTVNE
+936 
-945 NGYRV
+945 
-950 TLKVGDFSV
+950 
-959 NITVKVLDTTELN
+959 
-972 VTNVGVDLN
+972 
-981 WNKIA
+981 
-986 VETDTANQKSDINAH
+986 AH

-1117 VYKYASSDVTV
+1117 VYKYASSDDTV

-1495 IGTATVTVTLTGG
+1495 IGMATVTVTLTGG

-1571 VIVEDIDTTVTGT
+1571 VIVEDIDTSVTGT

-1637 KKSKKA
+1637 KKGKKA

>member
-157 TEAEALVLGDVSL
+157 TEAEALTLGDVSL

-183 TAADEKELTINGKE
+183 TAADEKELAINGKE

-211 SHVRQMGKTRKAFKL
+211 SHVRQMGKVRKAFKL

-289 PAEKTELTVS
+289 PSEVEIAFPATISATAWNSDTEI
-299 TLSLSSAQGKKDALL
+299 
-314 YLTTGSDNTADL
+314 
-326 GDANQSFCL
+326 
-335 NFVDL
+335 
-340 NFADGTKGDVWYA
+340 
-353 RICKNEVRFFVHNK
+353 RIP
-367 NGSGNMNTSGLTRG
+367 
-381 DKFVVKTGFAYSA
+381 TGFAIKNSA
-394 TATSE
+394 DLKPTADTLAL
-399 VKADKNYIYDGSAW
+399 VKVVSGDTTYNATNIYEWNGCLSFYFNNTGYTGKTAKRGDILSVGAGFTVNHNGTTYVCADGIKYIFNGLFWVKGDTLAQQ
-413 IEGTELPADQ
+413 TEL
-423 ELTIGDIDPFYV
+423 ELPDTLDV
-435 SGTQVEM
+435 SYWS
-442 GCEMFT
+442 
-448 GADEAADLTVENG
+448 N
-461 TNIVITDVDGNTYTP
+461 NTELRIP
-476 SNIRQVPSRKHF
+476 SNIENKDVANLNPAADALALVKIVGANKEYKAAYIYGWAGSDGKGRLTF
-488 KLYFNG
+488 YFNNTGYTG
-494 KGYSFDSAKRGDKLV
+494 KTPAKGDKLV
-509 IGEGFAIRGNYS
+509 IGKNFIITSGGKEFVCTNGKT
-521 YVVSSDITFI
+521 YV
-531 YTGTTWIKAE
+531 
-541 TLPAEKSEL
+541 
-550 KVGSITAGVGVSGAY
+550 
-565 PKDALIYVN
+565 
-574 TDSTNAADNGMNDVA
+574 
-589 EIRRFVRYTF
+589 F
-599 NGTPA
+599 NGS
-604 VIGNVWFARLY
+604 L
-615 KGEARFFVRQ
+615 
-625 KTNGAANMAVS
+625 
-636 DIAKGDKFTVKKGFS
+636 
-651 IGNAEVKAD
+651 
-660 VSYIFNGN
+660 
-668 VWVNAE
+668 WVDEE

-733 MNTVNENGYRV
+733 MNTVNENGYQV

-781 ETDTANQKSDI
+781 ETDTANQKSD
-792 NAHTEY
+792 T
-798 LRYFEYDRDGVK
+798 
-810 LTVSGYI
+810 
-817 IYGNK
+817 
-822 YEIDVKDTDGNW
+822 
-834 MVRDKVAY
+834 
-842 CKAGDKLTIKKG
+842 
-854 LPFLAG
+854 
-860 ERLVE
+860 
-865 TIAYVY
+865 
-871 NGNVWVNAEDYID
+871 
-884 YDKLTKNGIDTK
+884 
-896 EKELTLYKGDEFVL
+896 
-910 PELFYTYTTEVKV
+910 
-923 PETVD
+923 
-928 ADDVTIEN
+928 
-936 APDMNTVNE
+936 
-945 NGYRV
+945 
-950 TLKVGDFSV
+950 
-959 NITVKVLDTTELN
+959 
-972 VTNVGVDLN
+972 
-981 WNKIA
+981 
-986 VETDTANQKSDINAH
+986 NAH

-1117 VYKYASSDVTV
+1117 VYKYASSDDTV

-1144 AKITVSYKDVSKEIT
+1144 VKITVSYKDVSKEIT

-1571 VIVEDIDTTVTGT
+1571 VIVEDIDTSVTGT

-1637 KKSKKA
+1637 KKGKKA

>member
-31 DELTLGAVTL
+31 DELTLGDVSTTYT
-41 ASGGNIEFE
+41 SGTAIEIS
-50 CSQFTGGDNV
+50 CSQFTTGGDEQ
-60 ELITPN
+60 ELGGNSLT
-66 QTTGATTQIYVT
+66 YVT
-78 SGENKY
+78 VISGGSTYN
-84 YASHVRQ
+84 ASNVRQ
-91 IVNARK
+91 IVSRKSLRVYFNGTGYSFSNAK
-97 RFSLF
+97 
-102 FIVNGKSYNFDS
+102 
-114 ATKGDLLTIEKGL
+114 KGDLFTVKQGM
-127 TFASYPDLTVS
+127 TSTKYPDLTVS
-138 EDINYIFTGSSWI
+138 EDINYIYTGISWI
-151 KGKELP
+151 KGNEVPSNVEIIWPESFGTNDWGSMVMQLNLP
-157 TEAEALVLGDVSL
+157 TSSPIFNGGDLNPTAENLAKIRITRGE
-170 TNGSQIE
+170 TK
-177 IANTQF
+177 F
-183 TAADEKELTINGKE
+183 AASNVYGWNGK
-197 YIVLTGADGETYTP
+197 LT
-211 SHVRQMGKTRKAFKL
+211 L
-226 YFNNA
+226 YFNNTGYDGT
-231 NANGKKY
+231 NAQK
-238 SFASSAKG
+238 
-246 DLLTVKKGLT
+246 DDVLT
-256 ITGNEDG
+256 IDAGFTLTIDGTNYVSTKAKSYTFTGTQWVDT
-263 AEYNIEVKADINYI
+263 AEV
-277 YTGSAWISGTEL
+277 

-335 NFVDL
+335 NFVEL

-394 TATSE
+394 TATS
-399 VKADKNYIYDGSAW
+399 
-413 IEGTELPADQ
+413 
-423 ELTIGDIDPFYV
+423 
-435 SGTQVEM
+435 
-442 GCEMFT
+442 
-448 GADEAADLTVENG
+448 
-461 TNIVITDVDGNTYTP
+461 
-476 SNIRQVPSRKHF
+476 
-488 KLYFNG
+488 
-494 KGYSFDSAKRGDKLV
+494 
-509 IGEGFAIRGNYS
+509 
-521 YVVSSDITFI
+521 
-531 YTGTTWIKAE
+531 
-541 TLPAEKSEL
+541 
-550 KVGSITAGVGVSGAY
+550 
-565 PKDALIYVN
+565 
-574 TDSTNAADNGMNDVA
+574 
-589 EIRRFVRYTF
+589 
-599 NGTPA
+599 
-604 VIGNVWFARLY
+604 
-615 KGEARFFVRQ
+615 
-625 KTNGAANMAVS
+625 
-636 DIAKGDKFTVKKGFS
+636 
-651 IGNAEVKAD
+651 EVKAD

-733 MNTVNENGYRV
+733 MNTVNENGYQV
-744 TLKVGDFSVNITVK
+744 TLKVGNFSVNITVK
-758 VLDTTELNVTNV
+758 VLDTTELNVTDVAPDNS
-770 GVDLNWNKIAV
+770 WSKIAIT
-781 ETDTANQKSDI
+781 TDSVNKAAVTTPI
-792 NAHTEY
+792 NEY
-798 LRYFEYDRDGVK
+798 VKYFVYERNGVQF
-810 LTVSGYI
+810 TVSDYI
-817 IYGNK
+817 IIQQKYLISVQVGKTSDNK
-822 YEIDVKDTDGNW
+822 PLYLVKDEA
-834 MVRDKVAY
+834 V
-842 CKAGDKLTIKKG
+842 
-854 LPFLAG
+854 
-860 ERLVE
+860 
-865 TIAYVY
+865 
-871 NGNVWVNAEDYID
+871 
-884 YDKLTKNGIDTK
+884 
-896 EKELTLYKGDEFVL
+896 
-910 PELFYTYTTEVKV
+910 
-923 PETVD
+923 
-928 ADDVTIEN
+928 
-936 APDMNTVNE
+936 
-945 NGYRV
+945 
-950 TLKVGDFSV
+950 KVGD
-959 NITVKVLDTTELN
+959 LL
-972 VTNVGVDLN
+972 
-981 WNKIA
+981 
-986 VETDTANQKSDINAH
+986 
-1001 TEYLRYFEYDRD
+1001 
-1013 GVKLTVS
+1013 
-1020 GYIIYGNKYEI
+1020 
-1031 DVKDTDGNWMV
+1031 
-1042 RDKVAYCKVGDKF
+1042 

-1105 QINVKDDAAVTA
+1105 QINVKDDADVTA

-1571 VIVEDIDTTVTGT
+1571 VIVEDIDTSVTGT

-1637 KKSKKA
+1637 KKGKKA

>member
-31 DELTLGAVTL
+31 DELTLGAVTST
-41 ASGGNIEFE
+41 SGSSVEIG
-50 CSQFTGGDNV
+50 CTQFTTGKDEDELNV
-60 ELITPN
+60 NDLSNVTL
-66 QTTGATTQIYVT
+66 TTNGTTY
-78 SGENKY
+78 N
-84 YASHVRQ
+84 ASHVRQ
-91 IVNARK
+91 ILSRK
-97 RFSLF
+97 AFKVYF
-102 FIVNGKSYNFDS
+102 NGSGYNFS
-114 ATKGDLLTIEKGL
+114 NAVRGDLITVKAG
-127 TFASYPDLTVS
+127 TAFGKYPDIAVS
-138 EDINYIFTGSSWI
+138 ADINYIFTGSSWI
-151 KGKELP
+151 KGTEVP

-170 TNGSQIE
+170 TSGTQIE
-177 IANTQF
+177 ISSTQF
-183 TAADEKELTINGKE
+183 VGGDEAELTNNGVSNIVLTAAD
-197 YIVLTGADGETYTP
+197 GESYTP
-211 SHVRQMGKTRKAFKL
+211 SHVRQMTNARKAFKL
-226 YFNNA
+226 YFNNV
-231 NANGKKY
+231 NGSGKKY
-238 SFASSAKG
+238 SFDSAAKG
-246 DLLTVKKGLT
+246 DILTIKKGFK
-256 ITGNEDG
+256 ITGNSVG
-263 AEYNIEVKADINYI
+263 KSYNLEVKEDINYI

-289 PAEKTELTVS
+289 PSEVEIAFPATISATAWNSNTEI
-299 TLSLSSAQGKKDALL
+299 
-314 YLTTGSDNTADL
+314 
-326 GDANQSFCL
+326 
-335 NFVDL
+335 
-340 NFADGTKGDVWYA
+340 
-353 RICKNEVRFFVHNK
+353 RIP
-367 NGSGNMNTSGLTRG
+367 
-381 DKFVVKTGFAYSA
+381 TGFAIKNSA
-394 TATSE
+394 DLKPTADTLAL
-399 VKADKNYIYDGSAW
+399 VKVVSGDTTYNATNIYEWNGCLSFYFNNTGYTGKTAKRGDILSVGAGFTVNHNGTTYVCADGIKYIFNGLFWVKGDTLAQQ
-413 IEGTELPADQ
+413 TEL
-423 ELTIGDIDPFYV
+423 ELPDTLDV
-435 SGTQVEM
+435 SYWSKDTE
-442 GCEMFT
+442 
-448 GADEAADLTVENG
+448 LR
-461 TNIVITDVDGNTYTP
+461 IP
-476 SNIRQVPSRKHF
+476 SNIENKDVANLNPAADALALVKIVGANKEYKAAYIYGWAGSDGKGRLTF
-488 KLYFNG
+488 YFNNTGYTG
-494 KGYSFDSAKRGDKLV
+494 KTPAKGDKLV
-509 IGEGFAIRGNYS
+509 IGKNFIITSGGKEFVCTNGKT
-521 YVVSSDITFI
+521 YV
-531 YTGTTWIKAE
+531 
-541 TLPAEKSEL
+541 
-550 KVGSITAGVGVSGAY
+550 
-565 PKDALIYVN
+565 
-574 TDSTNAADNGMNDVA
+574 
-589 EIRRFVRYTF
+589 F
-599 NGTPA
+599 NGS
-604 VIGNVWFARLY
+604 L
-615 KGEARFFVRQ
+615 
-625 KTNGAANMAVS
+625 
-636 DIAKGDKFTVKKGFS
+636 
-651 IGNAEVKAD
+651 
-660 VSYIFNGN
+660 
-668 VWVNAE
+668 WVDEE

-702 VLPELFYTYTTEV
+702 ALPELFYTYTTEV

-720 VDADDVTIENAPD
+720 VEADDVTIENAPD

-770 GVDLNWNKIAV
+770 RVDLDWNKIAV
-781 ETDTANQKSDI
+781 ETDTANQKSD
-792 NAHTEY
+792 T
-798 LRYFEYDRDGVK
+798 
-810 LTVSGYI
+810 
-817 IYGNK
+817 
-822 YEIDVKDTDGNW
+822 
-834 MVRDKVAY
+834 
-842 CKAGDKLTIKKG
+842 
-854 LPFLAG
+854 
-860 ERLVE
+860 
-865 TIAYVY
+865 
-871 NGNVWVNAEDYID
+871 
-884 YDKLTKNGIDTK
+884 
-896 EKELTLYKGDEFVL
+896 
-910 PELFYTYTTEVKV
+910 
-923 PETVD
+923 
-928 ADDVTIEN
+928 
-936 APDMNTVNE
+936 
-945 NGYRV
+945 
-950 TLKVGDFSV
+950 
-959 NITVKVLDTTELN
+959 
-972 VTNVGVDLN
+972 
-981 WNKIA
+981 
-986 VETDTANQKSDINAH
+986 NAH

-1117 VYKYASSDVTV
+1117 VYKYASSDDTV

-1144 AKITVSYKDVSKEIT
+1144 VKITVSYKDVSKEIT

-1571 VIVEDIDTTVTGT
+1571 VIVEDIDTSVTGT

-1624 GLAFVTAGVIIVR
+1624 GLVFVTAGVIIVR

>member
-50 CSQFTGGDNV
+50 CSQFTGKDND
-60 ELITPN
+60 ELIAPN

-102 FIVNGKSYNFDS
+102 FIVNGKSYNFGS

-157 TEAEALVLGDVSL
+157 TEAEALVLGDVL
-170 TNGSQIE
+170 NVNGKSIN
-177 IANTQF
+177 IACTQF
-183 TAADEKELTINGKE
+183 TNGDEVDILTANQS
-197 YIVLTGADGETYTP
+197 TGATSDIYITTAAGAVVKP
-211 SHVRQMGKTRKAFKL
+211 SHVRQMTNTYKALKL
-226 YFNNA
+226 YFMVNGADYTFA
-231 NANGKKY
+231 NA
-238 SFASSAKG
+238 AKG
-246 DLLTVKKGLT
+246 DILT
-256 ITGNEDG
+256 IKEGFKIG
-263 AEYNIEVKADINYI
+263 GKYNIEVKADINYI

-289 PAEKTELTVS
+289 PSEVEIAFPATISATAWNSDTEI
-299 TLSLSSAQGKKDALL
+299 
-314 YLTTGSDNTADL
+314 
-326 GDANQSFCL
+326 
-335 NFVDL
+335 
-340 NFADGTKGDVWYA
+340 
-353 RICKNEVRFFVHNK
+353 RIP
-367 NGSGNMNTSGLTRG
+367 
-381 DKFVVKTGFAYSA
+381 TGFAIKNSA
-394 TATSE
+394 DLKPTADTLAL
-399 VKADKNYIYDGSAW
+399 VKVVSGDTTYNATNIYEWNGCLSFYFNNTGYTGKTAKRGDILSVGAGFTVNHNGTTYVCADGIKYIFNGLFWVKGDTLAQQ
-413 IEGTELPADQ
+413 TEL
-423 ELTIGDIDPFYV
+423 ELPDTLDV
-435 SGTQVEM
+435 SYWS
-442 GCEMFT
+442 
-448 GADEAADLTVENG
+448 N
-461 TNIVITDVDGNTYTP
+461 NTELRIP
-476 SNIRQVPSRKHF
+476 SNIENKDVANLNPAADALALVKIVGANKEYKAAYIYGWAGSDGKGRLTF
-488 KLYFNG
+488 YFNNTGYTG
-494 KGYSFDSAKRGDKLV
+494 KTPAKGDKLV
-509 IGEGFAIRGNYS
+509 IGKNFIITSGGKEFVCTNGKT
-521 YVVSSDITFI
+521 YV
-531 YTGTTWIKAE
+531 
-541 TLPAEKSEL
+541 
-550 KVGSITAGVGVSGAY
+550 
-565 PKDALIYVN
+565 
-574 TDSTNAADNGMNDVA
+574 
-589 EIRRFVRYTF
+589 F
-599 NGTPA
+599 NGS
-604 VIGNVWFARLY
+604 L
-615 KGEARFFVRQ
+615 
-625 KTNGAANMAVS
+625 
-636 DIAKGDKFTVKKGFS
+636 
-651 IGNAEVKAD
+651 
-660 VSYIFNGN
+660 
-668 VWVNAE
+668 WVDEE

-733 MNTVNENGYRV
+733 MNTVNENGYQV

-758 VLDTTELNVTNV
+758 VLAPTDIHVT
-770 GVDLNWNKIAV
+770 GVAADLNWNKLAV
-781 ETDTANQKSDI
+781 ITDTANQKADTS
-792 NAHTEY
+792 AHTEY
-798 LRYFEYDRDGVK
+798 LRYFEYERNGVQ
-810 LTVSGYI
+810 LTISGYI
-817 IYGNK
+817 IYGNR

-923 PETVD
+923 PETVE

-959 NITVKVLDTTELN
+959 DITVKVLDTTELN

-986 VETDTANQKSDINAH
+986 VETDTANQKSDTSAH

-1117 VYKYASSDVTV
+1117 VYKYASSDDTV

-1313 TAEGNKYYGKADKDN
+1313 TAEGNKYYGKADNDN

-1571 VIVEDIDTTVTGT
+1571 VIVEDIDTSVTGT

-1637 KKSKKA
+1637 KKGKKA

>member
-26 TVGAA
+26 TVGTA

-41 ASGGNIEFE
+41 TSGGNIEFE

-102 FIVNGKSYNFDS
+102 FIVNGKSYNFGS

-183 TAADEKELTINGKE
+183 TAADEKELAINGKE

-211 SHVRQMGKTRKAFKL
+211 SHVRQMGKVRKAFKL

-335 NFVDL
+335 NFVEL

-448 GADEAADLTVENG
+448 GADEAADLTVEKG

-589 EIRRFVRYTF
+589 ELRRFVRYTF

-733 MNTVNENGYRV
+733 MNTVNENGYQV
-744 TLKVGDFSVNITVK
+744 TLK

-781 ETDTANQKSDI
+781 ETDTANQKSD
-792 NAHTEY
+792 T
-798 LRYFEYDRDGVK
+798 
-810 LTVSGYI
+810 S
-817 IYGNK
+817 
-822 YEIDVKDTDGNW
+822 
-834 MVRDKVAY
+834 
-842 CKAGDKLTIKKG
+842 
-854 LPFLAG
+854 
-860 ERLVE
+860 
-865 TIAYVY
+865 
-871 NGNVWVNAEDYID
+871 
-884 YDKLTKNGIDTK
+884 
-896 EKELTLYKGDEFVL
+896 
-910 PELFYTYTTEVKV
+910 
-923 PETVD
+923 
-928 ADDVTIEN
+928 
-936 APDMNTVNE
+936 
-945 NGYRV
+945 
-950 TLKVGDFSV
+950 
-959 NITVKVLDTTELN
+959 
-972 VTNVGVDLN
+972 
-981 WNKIA
+981 
-986 VETDTANQKSDINAH
+986 AH

-1105 QINVKDDAAVTA
+1105 QINIKDDAAVTA
-1117 VYKYASSDVTV
+1117 VYKYASSDDTV

-1546 DLADYEITVR
+1546 DLADYEVTVR

-1571 VIVEDIDTTVTGT
+1571 VIVEDIDTSVTGT

-1637 KKSKKA
+1637 KKGKKA

>member
-31 DELTLGAVTL
+31 DELTLGAVT
-41 ASGGNIEFE
+41 STNGSSVEIG
-50 CSQFTGGDNV
+50 CTQFTTGKDEDELNV
-60 ELITPN
+60 NDLSNVTL
-66 QTTGATTQIYVT
+66 TTNGTTY
-78 SGENKY
+78 N
-84 YASHVRQ
+84 ASHVRQ
-91 IVNARK
+91 ILSRK
-97 RFSLF
+97 AFKVYF
-102 FIVNGKSYNFDS
+102 NGSGYNFS
-114 ATKGDLLTIEKGL
+114 NAVRGDLITVKAG
-127 TFASYPDLTVS
+127 TAFGKYPDIAVS
-138 EDINYIFTGSSWI
+138 ADINYIFTGSSWI
-151 KGKELP
+151 KGTELP

-170 TNGSQIE
+170 TSGTQIE
-177 IANTQF
+177 ISSTQF
-183 TAADEKELTINGKE
+183 VGGDEAELTNNGASNIVLTAAD
-197 YIVLTGADGETYTP
+197 GESYTP
-211 SHVRQMGKTRKAFKL
+211 SHVRQMTNARKAFKL

-231 NANGKKY
+231 NGSGKKY
-238 SFASSAKG
+238 SFDSAAKG
-246 DLLTVKKGLT
+246 DILTIKKGFK
-256 ITGNEDG
+256 ITGNSVG
-263 AEYNIEVKADINYI
+263 KSYNLEVKEDINYI
-277 YTGSAWISGTEL
+277 YTGSGWISGSEL
-289 PAEKTELTVS
+289 PAEAEEFV
-299 TLSLSSAQGKKDALL
+299 
-314 YLTTGSDNTADL
+314 L
-326 GDANQSFCL
+326 GDVSVFYVAGTQIEIGCTMFSGKDEI
-335 NFVDL
+335 DL
-340 NFADGTKGDVWYA
+340 TIEN
-353 RICKNEVRFFVHNK
+353 
-367 NGSGNMNTSGLTRG
+367 G
-381 DKFVVKTGFAYSA
+381 DK
-394 TATSE
+394 
-399 VKADKNYIYDGSAW
+399 
-413 IEGTELPADQ
+413 
-423 ELTIGDIDPFYV
+423 
-435 SGTQVEM
+435 
-442 GCEMFT
+442 
-448 GADEAADLTVENG
+448 
-461 TNIVITDVDGNTYTP
+461 IVITDIEGKTY
-476 SNIRQVPSRKHF
+476 VPSHFRQITSRKAF

-509 IGEGFAIRGNYS
+509 IGEGFAIRGNYN
-521 YVVSSDITFI
+521 YVVSSDITFF
-531 YTGTTWIKAE
+531 YTGTTWVKAE

-565 PKDALIYVN
+565 AKDALIYVN
-574 TDSTNAADNGMNDVA
+574 TDSTNAADNGLNDVA
-589 EIRRFVRYTF
+589 ELRRFVRYTF

-733 MNTVNENGYRV
+733 MNTVNENGYQV
-744 TLKVGDFSVNITVK
+744 TLKVGKFSVDITVK

-770 GVDLNWNKIAV
+770 RVDLDWNKIAV
-781 ETDTANQKSDI
+781 ETDTANQKSD
-792 NAHTEY
+792 T
-798 LRYFEYDRDGVK
+798 
-810 LTVSGYI
+810 
-817 IYGNK
+817 
-822 YEIDVKDTDGNW
+822 
-834 MVRDKVAY
+834 
-842 CKAGDKLTIKKG
+842 
-854 LPFLAG
+854 
-860 ERLVE
+860 
-865 TIAYVY
+865 
-871 NGNVWVNAEDYID
+871 
-884 YDKLTKNGIDTK
+884 
-896 EKELTLYKGDEFVL
+896 
-910 PELFYTYTTEVKV
+910 
-923 PETVD
+923 
-928 ADDVTIEN
+928 
-936 APDMNTVNE
+936 
-945 NGYRV
+945 
-950 TLKVGDFSV
+950 
-959 NITVKVLDTTELN
+959 
-972 VTNVGVDLN
+972 
-981 WNKIA
+981 
-986 VETDTANQKSDINAH
+986 NAH

-1105 QINVKDDAAVTA
+1105 QINVKDDATVTA
-1117 VYKYASSDVTV
+1117 VYKYASSDDTV

-1173 VSDIEIFYVPVATAT
+1173 VSDVEIFYVPVATAT

-1213 VFDVEASQIG
+1213 VFDVEASQVG

-1275 PGTWNGHM
+1275 SGTWNGHM

-1637 KKSKKA
+1637 KRSKKA

>member
-31 DELTLGAVTL
+31 DELTLGAVTST
-41 ASGGNIEFE
+41 SGSSVEIG
-50 CSQFTGGDNV
+50 CTQFTTGKDEDELNV
-60 ELITPN
+60 NDLSNVTL
-66 QTTGATTQIYVT
+66 TTNGTTY
-78 SGENKY
+78 N
-84 YASHVRQ
+84 ASHVRQ
-91 IVNARK
+91 ILSRK
-97 RFSLF
+97 AFKVYF
-102 FIVNGKSYNFDS
+102 NGSGYNFS
-114 ATKGDLLTIEKGL
+114 NAVRGDLITVKAG
-127 TFASYPDLTVS
+127 TAFGKYPDIAVS
-138 EDINYIFTGSSWI
+138 ADINYIFTGSSWI
-151 KGKELP
+151 KGTEVP

-170 TNGSQIE
+170 TSGTQIE
-177 IANTQF
+177 ISSTQF
-183 TAADEKELTINGKE
+183 VGGDEAELTNNGVSNIVLTAAD
-197 YIVLTGADGETYTP
+197 GESYTP
-211 SHVRQMGKTRKAFKL
+211 SHVRQMTNARKAFKL
-226 YFNNA
+226 YFNNV
-231 NANGKKY
+231 NGSGKKY
-238 SFASSAKG
+238 SFDSAAKG
-246 DLLTVKKGLT
+246 DILTIKKGFK
-256 ITGNEDG
+256 ITGNSVG
-263 AEYNIEVKADINYI
+263 KSYNLEVKEDINYI
-277 YTGSAWISGTEL
+277 YTGSGWISGSEL
-289 PAEKTELTVS
+289 PAEAEEFV
-299 TLSLSSAQGKKDALL
+299 
-314 YLTTGSDNTADL
+314 L
-326 GDANQSFCL
+326 GDVSVFYVAGTQIEIGCTMFSGKDEI
-335 NFVDL
+335 DL
-340 NFADGTKGDVWYA
+340 TIEN
-353 RICKNEVRFFVHNK
+353 
-367 NGSGNMNTSGLTRG
+367 G
-381 DKFVVKTGFAYSA
+381 DK
-394 TATSE
+394 
-399 VKADKNYIYDGSAW
+399 
-413 IEGTELPADQ
+413 
-423 ELTIGDIDPFYV
+423 
-435 SGTQVEM
+435 
-442 GCEMFT
+442 
-448 GADEAADLTVENG
+448 
-461 TNIVITDVDGNTYTP
+461 IVITDIEGKTY
-476 SNIRQVPSRKHF
+476 VPSHFRQITSRKAF

-509 IGEGFAIRGNYS
+509 VGEGFAVKGNYN
-521 YVVSSDITFI
+521 YVVKSDITFI

-589 EIRRFVRYTF
+589 ELRRFVRYTF

-770 GVDLNWNKIAV
+770 RVDLDWNKIAV
-781 ETDTANQKSDI
+781 ETDTANQKSD
-792 NAHTEY
+792 T
-798 LRYFEYDRDGVK
+798 
-810 LTVSGYI
+810 
-817 IYGNK
+817 
-822 YEIDVKDTDGNW
+822 
-834 MVRDKVAY
+834 
-842 CKAGDKLTIKKG
+842 
-854 LPFLAG
+854 
-860 ERLVE
+860 
-865 TIAYVY
+865 
-871 NGNVWVNAEDYID
+871 
-884 YDKLTKNGIDTK
+884 
-896 EKELTLYKGDEFVL
+896 
-910 PELFYTYTTEVKV
+910 
-923 PETVD
+923 
-928 ADDVTIEN
+928 
-936 APDMNTVNE
+936 
-945 NGYRV
+945 
-950 TLKVGDFSV
+950 
-959 NITVKVLDTTELN
+959 
-972 VTNVGVDLN
+972 
-981 WNKIA
+981 
-986 VETDTANQKSDINAH
+986 NAH

-1065 GERLTETV
+1065 GERLTETI

-1117 VYKYASSDVTV
+1117 VYKYASSDDTV

-1398 ENNYPAEG
+1398 ENNNPAEG

-1571 VIVEDIDTTVTGT
+1571 VIVEDIDTSVTGT

-1624 GLAFVTAGVIIVR
+1624 GLAFITAGVIIVR
-1637 KKSKKA
+1637 KKGKKA

>member
-31 DELTLGAVTL
+31 NELTLGAVTST
-41 ASGGNIEFE
+41 SGSSVEIG
-50 CSQFTGGDNV
+50 CTQFTTGKDEDELNV
-60 ELITPN
+60 NDLSNVTL
-66 QTTGATTQIYVT
+66 TTNGTTY
-78 SGENKY
+78 N
-84 YASHVRQ
+84 ASHVRQ
-91 IVNARK
+91 ILSRK
-97 RFSLF
+97 AFKVYF
-102 FIVNGKSYNFDS
+102 NGSGYNFS
-114 ATKGDLLTIEKGL
+114 NAVRGDLITVKAG
-127 TFASYPDLTVS
+127 TAFGKYPDIAVS
-138 EDINYIFTGSSWI
+138 ADINYIFTGSSWI
-151 KGKELP
+151 KGTEVP

-170 TNGSQIE
+170 TSGTQIE
-177 IANTQF
+177 ISSTQF
-183 TAADEKELTINGKE
+183 VGGDEAELTNNGVSNIVLTAAD
-197 YIVLTGADGETYTP
+197 GESYTP
-211 SHVRQMGKTRKAFKL
+211 SHVRQMTNARKAFKL
-226 YFNNA
+226 YFNNV
-231 NANGKKY
+231 NGSGKKY
-238 SFASSAKG
+238 SFDSAAKG
-246 DLLTVKKGLT
+246 DILTIKKGFK
-256 ITGNEDG
+256 ITGNSVG
-263 AEYNIEVKADINYI
+263 KSYNLEVKEDINYI
-277 YTGSAWISGTEL
+277 YTGSGWISGSEL
-289 PAEKTELTVS
+289 PAEAEEFV
-299 TLSLSSAQGKKDALL
+299 
-314 YLTTGSDNTADL
+314 L
-326 GDANQSFCL
+326 GDVSVFYVAGTQIEIGCTMFSGKDEI
-335 NFVDL
+335 DL
-340 NFADGTKGDVWYA
+340 TIEN
-353 RICKNEVRFFVHNK
+353 
-367 NGSGNMNTSGLTRG
+367 G
-381 DKFVVKTGFAYSA
+381 DK
-394 TATSE
+394 
-399 VKADKNYIYDGSAW
+399 
-413 IEGTELPADQ
+413 
-423 ELTIGDIDPFYV
+423 
-435 SGTQVEM
+435 
-442 GCEMFT
+442 
-448 GADEAADLTVENG
+448 
-461 TNIVITDVDGNTYTP
+461 IVITDIEGKTY
-476 SNIRQVPSRKHF
+476 VPSHFRQITSRKAF

-509 IGEGFAIRGNYS
+509 IGEGFAIRGNYN

-589 EIRRFVRYTF
+589 ELRRFVRYTF

-733 MNTVNENGYRV
+733 MNTVNENGYQV

-770 GVDLNWNKIAV
+770 RVDLDWNKIAV
-781 ETDTANQKSDI
+781 ETDTANQKSD
-792 NAHTEY
+792 T
-798 LRYFEYDRDGVK
+798 
-810 LTVSGYI
+810 S
-817 IYGNK
+817 
-822 YEIDVKDTDGNW
+822 
-834 MVRDKVAY
+834 
-842 CKAGDKLTIKKG
+842 
-854 LPFLAG
+854 
-860 ERLVE
+860 
-865 TIAYVY
+865 
-871 NGNVWVNAEDYID
+871 
-884 YDKLTKNGIDTK
+884 
-896 EKELTLYKGDEFVL
+896 
-910 PELFYTYTTEVKV
+910 
-923 PETVD
+923 
-928 ADDVTIEN
+928 
-936 APDMNTVNE
+936 
-945 NGYRV
+945 
-950 TLKVGDFSV
+950 
-959 NITVKVLDTTELN
+959 
-972 VTNVGVDLN
+972 
-981 WNKIA
+981 
-986 VETDTANQKSDINAH
+986 AH

-1571 VIVEDIDTTVTGT
+1571 VIVEDIDTSVTGT

-1624 GLAFVTAGVIIVR
+1624 GMAFVTAGVIIVR
-1637 KKSKKA
+1637 KKGKKA

>member
-31 DELTLGAVTL
+31 DELTLGDVSTTYT
-41 ASGGNIEFE
+41 SGTAIEIS
-50 CSQFTGGDNV
+50 CSQFTTGGDEQ
-60 ELITPN
+60 ELGGNSLT
-66 QTTGATTQIYVT
+66 YVT
-78 SGENKY
+78 VISGGSTYN
-84 YASHVRQ
+84 ASNVRQ
-91 IVNARK
+91 IVSRKSLRVYFNGTGYSFSNAK
-97 RFSLF
+97 
-102 FIVNGKSYNFDS
+102 
-114 ATKGDLLTIEKGL
+114 KGDLFTVKQGM
-127 TFASYPDLTVS
+127 TSTKYPDLTVS
-138 EDINYIFTGSSWI
+138 EDINYIYTGISWI
-151 KGKELP
+151 KGNEVPSNVEIIWPESFGTNDWGSMVTQLNLP
-157 TEAEALVLGDVSL
+157 TSSTIFNGGDLNPTAENLAKIRITRGE
-170 TNGSQIE
+170 TK
-177 IANTQF
+177 F
-183 TAADEKELTINGKE
+183 AASNVYGWNGK
-197 YIVLTGADGETYTP
+197 LT
-211 SHVRQMGKTRKAFKL
+211 L
-226 YFNNA
+226 YFNNTGYDGT
-231 NANGKKY
+231 NAQK
-238 SFASSAKG
+238 
-246 DLLTVKKGLT
+246 DDVLT
-256 ITGNEDG
+256 IDAGFTLTIDGTNYVSTKAKSYTFTGTQWVDT
-263 AEYNIEVKADINYI
+263 AEV
-277 YTGSAWISGTEL
+277 

-314 YLTTGSDNTADL
+314 YLTTGSDNTTDL

-335 NFVDL
+335 NFVEL

-394 TATSE
+394 TATS
-399 VKADKNYIYDGSAW
+399 
-413 IEGTELPADQ
+413 
-423 ELTIGDIDPFYV
+423 
-435 SGTQVEM
+435 
-442 GCEMFT
+442 
-448 GADEAADLTVENG
+448 
-461 TNIVITDVDGNTYTP
+461 
-476 SNIRQVPSRKHF
+476 
-488 KLYFNG
+488 
-494 KGYSFDSAKRGDKLV
+494 
-509 IGEGFAIRGNYS
+509 
-521 YVVSSDITFI
+521 
-531 YTGTTWIKAE
+531 
-541 TLPAEKSEL
+541 
-550 KVGSITAGVGVSGAY
+550 
-565 PKDALIYVN
+565 
-574 TDSTNAADNGMNDVA
+574 
-589 EIRRFVRYTF
+589 
-599 NGTPA
+599 
-604 VIGNVWFARLY
+604 
-615 KGEARFFVRQ
+615 
-625 KTNGAANMAVS
+625 
-636 DIAKGDKFTVKKGFS
+636 
-651 IGNAEVKAD
+651 EVKAD

-733 MNTVNENGYRV
+733 MNTVNENGY
-744 TLKVGDFSVNITVK
+744 
-758 VLDTTELNVTNV
+758 
-770 GVDLNWNKIAV
+770 
-781 ETDTANQKSDI
+781 Q
-792 NAHTEY
+792 
-798 LRYFEYDRDGVK
+798 
-810 LTVSGYI
+810 
-817 IYGNK
+817 
-822 YEIDVKDTDGNW
+822 
-834 MVRDKVAY
+834 
-842 CKAGDKLTIKKG
+842 
-854 LPFLAG
+854 
-860 ERLVE
+860 
-865 TIAYVY
+865 
-871 NGNVWVNAEDYID
+871 
-884 YDKLTKNGIDTK
+884 
-896 EKELTLYKGDEFVL
+896 
-910 PELFYTYTTEVKV
+910 
-923 PETVD
+923 
-928 ADDVTIEN
+928 
-936 APDMNTVNE
+936 
-945 NGYRV
+945 V

-1128 ATVSETG
+1128 ATVSKTG

-1571 VIVEDIDTTVTGT
+1571 VIVEDIDTSVTGT

-1596 TKRGTLTVTVKD
+1596 TKRGTLTVTVKA

-1637 KKSKKA
+1637 KKGKKA

>member
-31 DELTLGAVTL
+31 DELTLGDVSTTYT
-41 ASGGNIEFE
+41 SGTAIEIS
-50 CSQFTGGDNV
+50 CSQFTTGGDEQ
-60 ELITPN
+60 ELGGNSLTYV
-66 QTTGATTQIYVT
+66 TVT
-78 SGENKY
+78 SGGSTYN
-84 YASHVRQ
+84 ASNVRQ
-91 IVNARK
+91 IVSRKSLRVYFNGTGYSFSNAK
-97 RFSLF
+97 
-102 FIVNGKSYNFDS
+102 
-114 ATKGDLLTIEKGL
+114 KGDLFTVKQGM
-127 TFASYPDLTVS
+127 TSTKYPDLTVS

-183 TAADEKELTINGKE
+183 TAADEKELAINGKE

-211 SHVRQMGKTRKAFKL
+211 SHVRQMGKVRKAFKL

-256 ITGNEDG
+256 ITGNENG

-335 NFVDL
+335 NFVEL

-744 TLKVGDFSVNITVK
+744 TLKVGNFSVNITVK

-781 ETDTANQKSDI
+781 ETDTANQKSD
-792 NAHTEY
+792 T
-798 LRYFEYDRDGVK
+798 
-810 LTVSGYI
+810 
-817 IYGNK
+817 
-822 YEIDVKDTDGNW
+822 
-834 MVRDKVAY
+834 
-842 CKAGDKLTIKKG
+842 
-854 LPFLAG
+854 
-860 ERLVE
+860 
-865 TIAYVY
+865 
-871 NGNVWVNAEDYID
+871 
-884 YDKLTKNGIDTK
+884 
-896 EKELTLYKGDEFVL
+896 
-910 PELFYTYTTEVKV
+910 
-923 PETVD
+923 
-928 ADDVTIEN
+928 
-936 APDMNTVNE
+936 
-945 NGYRV
+945 
-950 TLKVGDFSV
+950 
-959 NITVKVLDTTELN
+959 
-972 VTNVGVDLN
+972 
-981 WNKIA
+981 
-986 VETDTANQKSDINAH
+986 NAH

-1117 VYKYASSDVTV
+1117 VYKYASSDDTV

-1571 VIVEDIDTTVTGT
+1571 VIVEDIDTSVTGT

-1624 GLAFVTAGVIIVR
+1624 GMALVTAGVIIVR
-1637 KKSKKA
+1637 KKGKKA

>member
-31 DELTLGAVTL
+31 DELTLGAVTST
-41 ASGGNIEFE
+41 SGSSVEIG
-50 CSQFTGGDNV
+50 CTQFTTGKDEDELNV
-60 ELITPN
+60 NDLSNVTL
-66 QTTGATTQIYVT
+66 TTNGTTY
-78 SGENKY
+78 N
-84 YASHVRQ
+84 ASHVRQ
-91 IVNARK
+91 ILSRK
-97 RFSLF
+97 AFKVYF
-102 FIVNGKSYNFDS
+102 NGSGYNFS
-114 ATKGDLLTIEKGL
+114 NAVRGDLITVKAG
-127 TFASYPDLTVS
+127 TAFGKYPDIAVS
-138 EDINYIFTGSSWI
+138 ADINYIFTGSSWI
-151 KGKELP
+151 KGTEVP

-170 TNGSQIE
+170 TSGTQIE
-177 IANTQF
+177 ISSTQF
-183 TAADEKELTINGKE
+183 VGGDEAELTNNGVSNIVLTAAD
-197 YIVLTGADGETYTP
+197 GESYTP
-211 SHVRQMGKTRKAFKL
+211 SHVRQMTNARKAFKL
-226 YFNNA
+226 YFNNV
-231 NANGKKY
+231 NGSGKKY
-238 SFASSAKG
+238 SFDSAAKG
-246 DLLTVKKGLT
+246 DILTIKKGFK
-256 ITGNEDG
+256 ITGNSVG
-263 AEYNIEVKADINYI
+263 KSYNLEVKEDINYI

-289 PAEKTELTVS
+289 PS
-299 TLSLSSAQGKKDALL
+299 
-314 YLTTGSDNTADL
+314 
-326 GDANQSFCL
+326 
-335 NFVDL
+335 
-340 NFADGTKGDVWYA
+340 
-353 RICKNEVRFFVHNK
+353 EVEIAFPA
-367 NGSGNMNTSGLTRG
+367 TI
-381 DKFVVKTGFAYSA
+381 SA
-394 TATSE
+394 TAWNSNTEIRIPTSFAIKNSADLKPTADTLAL
-399 VKADKNYIYDGSAW
+399 VKVVSGDTTYNATNIYEWNGCLSFYFNNTGYTGKTAKRGDILSVGAGFTVNHNGTTYVCADGIKYIFNGLFWVKGDTLAQQ
-413 IEGTELPADQ
+413 TEL
-423 ELTIGDIDPFYV
+423 ELPDTLDV
-435 SGTQVEM
+435 SYWS
-442 GCEMFT
+442 
-448 GADEAADLTVENG
+448 N
-461 TNIVITDVDGNTYTP
+461 NTELRIP
-476 SNIRQVPSRKHF
+476 SNIENKDVANLNPAADALALVKIVGANKEYKAAYIYGWAGSDGKGRLTF
-488 KLYFNG
+488 YFNNTGYTG
-494 KGYSFDSAKRGDKLV
+494 KTPAKGDKLV
-509 IGEGFAIRGNYS
+509 IGKNFIITSGGKEFVCTNGKT
-521 YVVSSDITFI
+521 YV
-531 YTGTTWIKAE
+531 
-541 TLPAEKSEL
+541 
-550 KVGSITAGVGVSGAY
+550 
-565 PKDALIYVN
+565 
-574 TDSTNAADNGMNDVA
+574 
-589 EIRRFVRYTF
+589 F
-599 NGTPA
+599 NGS
-604 VIGNVWFARLY
+604 L
-615 KGEARFFVRQ
+615 
-625 KTNGAANMAVS
+625 
-636 DIAKGDKFTVKKGFS
+636 
-651 IGNAEVKAD
+651 
-660 VSYIFNGN
+660 
-668 VWVNAE
+668 WVDEE

-758 VLDTTELNVTNV
+758 VLDTTELNVTDVAPDNS
-770 GVDLNWNKIAV
+770 WSKIAIT
-781 ETDTANQKSDI
+781 TDSVNKAAVTTPI
-792 NAHTEY
+792 NEY
-798 LRYFEYDRDGVK
+798 VKYFVYERNGVQF
-810 LTVSGYI
+810 TVSDYI
-817 IYGNK
+817 IIQQKYLISVQVGKTSDNK
-822 YEIDVKDTDGNW
+822 PLYLVKDEA
-834 MVRDKVAY
+834 V
-842 CKAGDKLTIKKG
+842 
-854 LPFLAG
+854 
-860 ERLVE
+860 
-865 TIAYVY
+865 
-871 NGNVWVNAEDYID
+871 
-884 YDKLTKNGIDTK
+884 
-896 EKELTLYKGDEFVL
+896 
-910 PELFYTYTTEVKV
+910 
-923 PETVD
+923 
-928 ADDVTIEN
+928 
-936 APDMNTVNE
+936 
-945 NGYRV
+945 
-950 TLKVGDFSV
+950 KVGD
-959 NITVKVLDTTELN
+959 LL
-972 VTNVGVDLN
+972 
-981 WNKIA
+981 
-986 VETDTANQKSDINAH
+986 
-1001 TEYLRYFEYDRD
+1001 
-1013 GVKLTVS
+1013 
-1020 GYIIYGNKYEI
+1020 
-1031 DVKDTDGNWMV
+1031 
-1042 RDKVAYCKVGDKF
+1042 

-1393 KGSLG
+1393 KGSLD

-1571 VIVEDIDTTVTGT
+1571 VIVEDIDTSVTGT

-1637 KKSKKA
+1637 KKGKKA

>member
-31 DELTLGAVTL
+31 DELTLGAVTST
-41 ASGGNIEFE
+41 SGSSVEIG
-50 CSQFTGGDNV
+50 CTQFTTGKDEDELNV
-60 ELITPN
+60 NDLSNVTL
-66 QTTGATTQIYVT
+66 TTNGTTY
-78 SGENKY
+78 N
-84 YASHVRQ
+84 ASHVRQ
-91 IVNARK
+91 ILSRK
-97 RFSLF
+97 AFKVYF
-102 FIVNGKSYNFDS
+102 NGSGYNFS
-114 ATKGDLLTIEKGL
+114 NAVRGDLITVKAG
-127 TFASYPDLTVS
+127 TAFGKYPDIAVS
-138 EDINYIFTGSSWI
+138 ADINYIFTGSSWI
-151 KGKELP
+151 KGTEVP

-170 TNGSQIE
+170 TSDTQIE
-177 IANTQF
+177 ISSTQF
-183 TAADEKELTINGKE
+183 VGGDEAELTNNGVSNIVLTAAD
-197 YIVLTGADGETYTP
+197 GESYTP
-211 SHVRQMGKTRKAFKL
+211 SHVRQMTNARKAFKL
-226 YFNNA
+226 YFNNV
-231 NANGKKY
+231 NGSGKKY
-238 SFASSAKG
+238 SFDSAAKG
-246 DLLTVKKGLT
+246 DILTIKKGFK
-256 ITGNEDG
+256 ITGNSVG
-263 AEYNIEVKADINYI
+263 KSYNLEVKEDINYI
-277 YTGSAWISGTEL
+277 YTGSGWISGSEL
-289 PAEKTELTVS
+289 PAEAEEFV
-299 TLSLSSAQGKKDALL
+299 
-314 YLTTGSDNTADL
+314 L
-326 GDANQSFCL
+326 GDVSVFYVAGTQIEIGCTMFSGKDEI
-335 NFVDL
+335 DL
-340 NFADGTKGDVWYA
+340 TIEN
-353 RICKNEVRFFVHNK
+353 
-367 NGSGNMNTSGLTRG
+367 G
-381 DKFVVKTGFAYSA
+381 DK
-394 TATSE
+394 
-399 VKADKNYIYDGSAW
+399 
-413 IEGTELPADQ
+413 
-423 ELTIGDIDPFYV
+423 
-435 SGTQVEM
+435 
-442 GCEMFT
+442 
-448 GADEAADLTVENG
+448 
-461 TNIVITDVDGNTYTP
+461 IVITDIEGKTY
-476 SNIRQVPSRKHF
+476 VPSHFRQITSRKAF

-509 IGEGFAIRGNYS
+509 IGEGFAIRGNYN

-589 EIRRFVRYTF
+589 ELRRFVRYTF

-733 MNTVNENGYRV
+733 MNTVNENGYQV

-770 GVDLNWNKIAV
+770 RVDLDWNKIAV
-781 ETDTANQKSDI
+781 ETDTANQKSD
-792 NAHTEY
+792 T
-798 LRYFEYDRDGVK
+798 
-810 LTVSGYI
+810 
-817 IYGNK
+817 
-822 YEIDVKDTDGNW
+822 
-834 MVRDKVAY
+834 
-842 CKAGDKLTIKKG
+842 
-854 LPFLAG
+854 
-860 ERLVE
+860 
-865 TIAYVY
+865 
-871 NGNVWVNAEDYID
+871 
-884 YDKLTKNGIDTK
+884 
-896 EKELTLYKGDEFVL
+896 
-910 PELFYTYTTEVKV
+910 
-923 PETVD
+923 
-928 ADDVTIEN
+928 
-936 APDMNTVNE
+936 
-945 NGYRV
+945 
-950 TLKVGDFSV
+950 
-959 NITVKVLDTTELN
+959 
-972 VTNVGVDLN
+972 
-981 WNKIA
+981 
-986 VETDTANQKSDINAH
+986 NAH

-1105 QINVKDDAAVTA
+1105 QINVKDDATVTA

-1571 VIVEDIDTTVTGT
+1571 VIVEDIDTSVIGT

-1624 GLAFVTAGVIIVR
+1624 GLVFVTAGVIIVR

>member
-31 DELTLGAVTL
+31 DELTLGDVSTKYT
-41 ASGGNIEFE
+41 SGTAIEIS
-50 CSQFTGGDNV
+50 CSQFTTGGDEQ
-60 ELITPN
+60 ELGGNSLTYV
-66 QTTGATTQIYVT
+66 TVT
-78 SGENKY
+78 SGESTYN
-84 YASHVRQ
+84 ASNVRQ
-91 IVNARK
+91 VVSRK
-97 RFSLF
+97 SLRVYFNGTGYSFSTA
-102 FIVNGKSYNFDS
+102 KR
-114 ATKGDLLTIEKGL
+114 GDLFTVKQGMTSTI
-127 TFASYPDLTVS
+127 YPDLTVS

-183 TAADEKELTINGKE
+183 TAADEKELAINGKE

-211 SHVRQMGKTRKAFKL
+211 SHVRQMGKVRKAFKL

-335 NFVDL
+335 NFVEL

-509 IGEGFAIRGNYS
+509 IGEGFAIRGNYN

-589 EIRRFVRYTF
+589 ELRRFVRYTF

-733 MNTVNENGYRV
+733 MNTVNENGYQV

-770 GVDLNWNKIAV
+770 RVDLDWNKIAV
-781 ETDTANQKSDI
+781 ETDTANQKSD
-792 NAHTEY
+792 T
-798 LRYFEYDRDGVK
+798 
-810 LTVSGYI
+810 S
-817 IYGNK
+817 
-822 YEIDVKDTDGNW
+822 
-834 MVRDKVAY
+834 
-842 CKAGDKLTIKKG
+842 
-854 LPFLAG
+854 
-860 ERLVE
+860 
-865 TIAYVY
+865 
-871 NGNVWVNAEDYID
+871 
-884 YDKLTKNGIDTK
+884 
-896 EKELTLYKGDEFVL
+896 
-910 PELFYTYTTEVKV
+910 
-923 PETVD
+923 
-928 ADDVTIEN
+928 
-936 APDMNTVNE
+936 
-945 NGYRV
+945 
-950 TLKVGDFSV
+950 
-959 NITVKVLDTTELN
+959 
-972 VTNVGVDLN
+972 
-981 WNKIA
+981 
-986 VETDTANQKSDINAH
+986 AH

-1117 VYKYASSDVTV
+1117 VYKYASSDDTV

-1173 VSDIEIFYVPVATAT
+1173 VSDVEIFYVPVATAT

-1571 VIVEDIDTTVTGT
+1571 VIVEDIDTSVTGT

>member
-1 MKRKLIVVFMTIVMA
+1 
-16 VSLAFGMSIM
+16 
-26 TVGAA
+26 
-31 DELTLGAVTL
+31 
-41 ASGGNIEFE
+41 
-50 CSQFTGGDNV
+50 
-60 ELITPN
+60 
-66 QTTGATTQIYVT
+66 
-78 SGENKY
+78 
-84 YASHVRQ
+84 
-91 IVNARK
+91 
-97 RFSLF
+97 
-102 FIVNGKSYNFDS
+102 
-114 ATKGDLLTIEKGL
+114 
-127 TFASYPDLTVS
+127 
-138 EDINYIFTGSSWI
+138 
-151 KGKELP
+151 
-157 TEAEALVLGDVSL
+157 
-170 TNGSQIE
+170 
-177 IANTQF
+177 
-183 TAADEKELTINGKE
+183 
-197 YIVLTGADGETYTP
+197 
-211 SHVRQMGKTRKAFKL
+211 
-226 YFNNA
+226 
-231 NANGKKY
+231 
-238 SFASSAKG
+238 
-246 DLLTVKKGLT
+246 
-256 ITGNEDG
+256 
-263 AEYNIEVKADINYI
+263 
-277 YTGSAWISGTEL
+277 
-289 PAEKTELTVS
+289 
-299 TLSLSSAQGKKDALL
+299 
-314 YLTTGSDNTADL
+314 
-326 GDANQSFCL
+326 
-335 NFVDL
+335 
-340 NFADGTKGDVWYA
+340 
-353 RICKNEVRFFVHNK
+353 
-367 NGSGNMNTSGLTRG
+367 
-381 DKFVVKTGFAYSA
+381 
-394 TATSE
+394 
-399 VKADKNYIYDGSAW
+399 
-413 IEGTELPADQ
+413 
-423 ELTIGDIDPFYV
+423 
-435 SGTQVEM
+435 
-442 GCEMFT
+442 
-448 GADEAADLTVENG
+448 
-461 TNIVITDVDGNTYTP
+461 
-476 SNIRQVPSRKHF
+476 
-488 KLYFNG
+488 
-494 KGYSFDSAKRGDKLV
+494 
-509 IGEGFAIRGNYS
+509 
-521 YVVSSDITFI
+521 
-531 YTGTTWIKAE
+531 
-541 TLPAEKSEL
+541 
-550 KVGSITAGVGVSGAY
+550 
-565 PKDALIYVN
+565 
-574 TDSTNAADNGMNDVA
+574 MNDVA
-589 EIRRFVRYTF
+589 ELRRFVRYTF

-770 GVDLNWNKIAV
+770 RVDLDWNKIAV
-781 ETDTANQKSDI
+781 ETDTANQKSD
-792 NAHTEY
+792 T
-798 LRYFEYDRDGVK
+798 
-810 LTVSGYI
+810 
-817 IYGNK
+817 
-822 YEIDVKDTDGNW
+822 
-834 MVRDKVAY
+834 
-842 CKAGDKLTIKKG
+842 
-854 LPFLAG
+854 
-860 ERLVE
+860 
-865 TIAYVY
+865 
-871 NGNVWVNAEDYID
+871 
-884 YDKLTKNGIDTK
+884 
-896 EKELTLYKGDEFVL
+896 
-910 PELFYTYTTEVKV
+910 
-923 PETVD
+923 
-928 ADDVTIEN
+928 
-936 APDMNTVNE
+936 
-945 NGYRV
+945 
-950 TLKVGDFSV
+950 
-959 NITVKVLDTTELN
+959 
-972 VTNVGVDLN
+972 
-981 WNKIA
+981 
-986 VETDTANQKSDINAH
+986 NAH

-1117 VYKYASSDVTV
+1117 VYKYASSDDTV

-1571 VIVEDIDTTVTGT
+1571 VIVEDIDTSVTGT

-1624 GLAFVTAGVIIVR
+1624 GMALVTAGVIIVR
-1637 KKSKKA
+1637 KKGKKA

>member
-183 TAADEKELTINGKE
+183 TAADEKELAINGKE

-211 SHVRQMGKTRKAFKL
+211 SHVRQMGKVRKAFKL

-289 PAEKTELTVS
+289 PSEVEIAFPATISATAWNSDTEI
-299 TLSLSSAQGKKDALL
+299 
-314 YLTTGSDNTADL
+314 
-326 GDANQSFCL
+326 
-335 NFVDL
+335 
-340 NFADGTKGDVWYA
+340 
-353 RICKNEVRFFVHNK
+353 RIP
-367 NGSGNMNTSGLTRG
+367 
-381 DKFVVKTGFAYSA
+381 TGFAIKNSA
-394 TATSE
+394 DLKPTADTLAL
-399 VKADKNYIYDGSAW
+399 VKVVSGDTTYNATNIYEWNGCLSFYFNNTGYTGKTAKRGDILSVGAGFTVNHNGTTYVCADGIKYIFNGLFWVKGDTLAQQ
-413 IEGTELPADQ
+413 TEL
-423 ELTIGDIDPFYV
+423 ELPDTLDV
-435 SGTQVEM
+435 SYWS
-442 GCEMFT
+442 
-448 GADEAADLTVENG
+448 N
-461 TNIVITDVDGNTYTP
+461 NTELRIP
-476 SNIRQVPSRKHF
+476 SNIENKDVANLNPAADALALVKIVGANKEYKAAYIYGWAGSDGKGRLTF
-488 KLYFNG
+488 YFNNTGYTG
-494 KGYSFDSAKRGDKLV
+494 KTPAKGDKLV
-509 IGEGFAIRGNYS
+509 IGKNFIITSGGKEFVCTNGKT
-521 YVVSSDITFI
+521 YV
-531 YTGTTWIKAE
+531 
-541 TLPAEKSEL
+541 
-550 KVGSITAGVGVSGAY
+550 
-565 PKDALIYVN
+565 
-574 TDSTNAADNGMNDVA
+574 
-589 EIRRFVRYTF
+589 F
-599 NGTPA
+599 NGS
-604 VIGNVWFARLY
+604 L
-615 KGEARFFVRQ
+615 
-625 KTNGAANMAVS
+625 
-636 DIAKGDKFTVKKGFS
+636 
-651 IGNAEVKAD
+651 
-660 VSYIFNGN
+660 
-668 VWVNAE
+668 WVDEE
-674 DYIDYDKLTKNGI
+674 DYIDYDKLIKNGI

-702 VLPELFYTYTTEV
+702 VLPELFYTYITEV

-733 MNTVNENGYRV
+733 MNTVNENGYQV
-744 TLKVGDFSVNITVK
+744 TLKVGDFSVDITVK
-758 VLDTTELNVTNV
+758 VLAPTDIHVT
-770 GVDLNWNKIAV
+770 GVAADLNWNKLAV
-781 ETDTANQKSDI
+781 ITDTANQKSDTS
-792 NAHTEY
+792 AHTEY

-871 NGNVWVNAEDYID
+871 NG
-884 YDKLTKNGIDTK
+884 
-896 EKELTLYKGDEFVL
+896 
-910 PELFYTYTTEVKV
+910 
-923 PETVD
+923 
-928 ADDVTIEN
+928 
-936 APDMNTVNE
+936 
-945 NGYRV
+945 
-950 TLKVGDFSV
+950 
-959 NITVKVLDTTELN
+959 
-972 VTNVGVDLN
+972 
-981 WNKIA
+981 
-986 VETDTANQKSDINAH
+986 
-1001 TEYLRYFEYDRD
+1001 
-1013 GVKLTVS
+1013 
-1020 GYIIYGNKYEI
+1020 
-1031 DVKDTDGNWMV
+1031 
-1042 RDKVAYCKVGDKF
+1042 
-1055 TVKKG
+1055 
-1060 LPFIN
+1060 
-1065 GERLTETV
+1065 
-1073 TYVYNGTK
+1073 TK

-1117 VYKYASSDVTV
+1117 VYKYASSDDTV

-1531 KSVSGEITVTKGATI
+1531 KSVSGEITVTKGVTI

-1571 VIVEDIDTTVTGT
+1571 VIVEDIDTSVTGT

-1637 KKSKKA
+1637 KKGKKA

>member
-41 ASGGNIEFE
+41 ASG
-50 CSQFTGGDNV
+50 
-60 ELITPN
+60 
-66 QTTGATTQIYVT
+66 
-78 SGENKY
+78 ENKY

-102 FIVNGKSYNFDS
+102 FIVNGKSYNFGS

-157 TEAEALVLGDVSL
+157 TEAEALVLGDVL
-170 TNGSQIE
+170 NVNGKSIN
-177 IANTQF
+177 IACTQF
-183 TAADEKELTINGKE
+183 TNGDEVDILTANQS
-197 YIVLTGADGETYTP
+197 TGATSDIYITTAAGAVVKP
-211 SHVRQMGKTRKAFKL
+211 SHVRQMTNTYKALKL
-226 YFNNA
+226 YFMVNGADYTFA
-231 NANGKKY
+231 NA
-238 SFASSAKG
+238 AKG
-246 DLLTVKKGLT
+246 DILT
-256 ITGNEDG
+256 IKEGFKIG
-263 AEYNIEVKADINYI
+263 GKYNIEVKADINYI

-289 PAEKTELTVS
+289 PSEVEIAFPATISATAWNSNTEI
-299 TLSLSSAQGKKDALL
+299 
-314 YLTTGSDNTADL
+314 
-326 GDANQSFCL
+326 
-335 NFVDL
+335 
-340 NFADGTKGDVWYA
+340 
-353 RICKNEVRFFVHNK
+353 RIP
-367 NGSGNMNTSGLTRG
+367 
-381 DKFVVKTGFAYSA
+381 TGFAIKNSA
-394 TATSE
+394 DLKPTADTLAL
-399 VKADKNYIYDGSAW
+399 VKVVSGDTTYNATNIYEWNGCLSFYFNNTGYTGKTAKRGDILSVGAGFTVNHNGTTYVCADGIKYIFNGLFWVKGDTLAQQ
-413 IEGTELPADQ
+413 TEL
-423 ELTIGDIDPFYV
+423 ELPDTLDV
-435 SGTQVEM
+435 SYWS
-442 GCEMFT
+442 
-448 GADEAADLTVENG
+448 N
-461 TNIVITDVDGNTYTP
+461 NTELRIP
-476 SNIRQVPSRKHF
+476 SNIENKDVANLNPAADALALVKIVGANKEYKAAYIYGWAGSDGKGRLTF
-488 KLYFNG
+488 YFNNTGYTG
-494 KGYSFDSAKRGDKLV
+494 KTPAKGDKLV
-509 IGEGFAIRGNYS
+509 IGKNFIITSGGKEFVCTNGKT
-521 YVVSSDITFI
+521 YV
-531 YTGTTWIKAE
+531 
-541 TLPAEKSEL
+541 
-550 KVGSITAGVGVSGAY
+550 
-565 PKDALIYVN
+565 
-574 TDSTNAADNGMNDVA
+574 
-589 EIRRFVRYTF
+589 F
-599 NGTPA
+599 NGS
-604 VIGNVWFARLY
+604 L
-615 KGEARFFVRQ
+615 
-625 KTNGAANMAVS
+625 
-636 DIAKGDKFTVKKGFS
+636 
-651 IGNAEVKAD
+651 
-660 VSYIFNGN
+660 
-668 VWVNAE
+668 WVDEE

-733 MNTVNENGYRV
+733 MNTVNENGYQV

-781 ETDTANQKSDI
+781 ETDTANQKSD
-792 NAHTEY
+792 T
-798 LRYFEYDRDGVK
+798 
-810 LTVSGYI
+810 S
-817 IYGNK
+817 
-822 YEIDVKDTDGNW
+822 
-834 MVRDKVAY
+834 
-842 CKAGDKLTIKKG
+842 
-854 LPFLAG
+854 
-860 ERLVE
+860 
-865 TIAYVY
+865 
-871 NGNVWVNAEDYID
+871 
-884 YDKLTKNGIDTK
+884 
-896 EKELTLYKGDEFVL
+896 
-910 PELFYTYTTEVKV
+910 
-923 PETVD
+923 
-928 ADDVTIEN
+928 
-936 APDMNTVNE
+936 
-945 NGYRV
+945 
-950 TLKVGDFSV
+950 
-959 NITVKVLDTTELN
+959 
-972 VTNVGVDLN
+972 
-981 WNKIA
+981 
-986 VETDTANQKSDINAH
+986 AH

-1571 VIVEDIDTTVTGT
+1571 VIVEDIDTSVTGT

-1637 KKSKKA
+1637 KKGKKA

>member
-31 DELTLGAVTL
+31 DELTLGDVSTKYT
-41 ASGGNIEFE
+41 SGTAIEIS
-50 CSQFTGGDNV
+50 CSQFTTGGDEQ
-60 ELITPN
+60 ELGGNSLTYV
-66 QTTGATTQIYVT
+66 TVT
-78 SGENKY
+78 SGESTYN
-84 YASHVRQ
+84 ASNVRQ
-91 IVNARK
+91 IVSRKSLRVYFNGTGYSFSNAK
-97 RFSLF
+97 
-102 FIVNGKSYNFDS
+102 
-114 ATKGDLLTIEKGL
+114 KGDLFTVKQGMTSTI
-127 TFASYPDLTVS
+127 YPDLTVS

-151 KGKELP
+151 KGTELP
-157 TEAEALVLGDVSL
+157 TEAEALVLGDVL
-170 TNGSQIE
+170 NVNGKSIN
-177 IANTQF
+177 IACTQF
-183 TAADEKELTINGKE
+183 TNGDEVDILTANQS
-197 YIVLTGADGETYTP
+197 TGATSDIYITTAAGAVVKP
-211 SHVRQMGKTRKAFKL
+211 SHVRQMTNTYKALKL
-226 YFNNA
+226 YFMVNGADYTFA
-231 NANGKKY
+231 NA
-238 SFASSAKG
+238 AKG
-246 DLLTVKKGLT
+246 DILT
-256 ITGNEDG
+256 IKEGFKIG
-263 AEYNIEVKADINYI
+263 GKYNIEVKADINYI

-335 NFVDL
+335 NFVEL

-367 NGSGNMNTSGLTRG
+367 NGSGNMNTTGRTRG

-509 IGEGFAIRGNYS
+509 IGEGFAIRGNYN

-565 PKDALIYVN
+565 AKDALIYVN

-589 EIRRFVRYTF
+589 ELRRFVRYTF

-770 GVDLNWNKIAV
+770 RVDLDWNKIAV
-781 ETDTANQKSDI
+781 ETDTANQKSD
-792 NAHTEY
+792 T
-798 LRYFEYDRDGVK
+798 
-810 LTVSGYI
+810 S
-817 IYGNK
+817 
-822 YEIDVKDTDGNW
+822 
-834 MVRDKVAY
+834 
-842 CKAGDKLTIKKG
+842 
-854 LPFLAG
+854 
-860 ERLVE
+860 
-865 TIAYVY
+865 
-871 NGNVWVNAEDYID
+871 
-884 YDKLTKNGIDTK
+884 
-896 EKELTLYKGDEFVL
+896 
-910 PELFYTYTTEVKV
+910 
-923 PETVD
+923 
-928 ADDVTIEN
+928 
-936 APDMNTVNE
+936 
-945 NGYRV
+945 
-950 TLKVGDFSV
+950 
-959 NITVKVLDTTELN
+959 
-972 VTNVGVDLN
+972 
-981 WNKIA
+981 
-986 VETDTANQKSDINAH
+986 AH

-1571 VIVEDIDTTVTGT
+1571 VIVEDIDTSVTGT

-1624 GLAFVTAGVIIVR
+1624 GMALVTAGVIIVR
-1637 KKSKKA
+1637 KKGKKA

>member
-41 ASGGNIEFE
+41 TSGGNIEFE
-50 CSQFTGGDNV
+50 CTQFTGKDND
-60 ELITPN
+60 ELIAPN

-102 FIVNGKSYNFDS
+102 FIVNGKSYNFGS

-183 TAADEKELTINGKE
+183 TAADEKELAINGKE

-211 SHVRQMGKTRKAFKL
+211 SHVRQMGKVRKAFKL

-289 PAEKTELTVS
+289 PS
-299 TLSLSSAQGKKDALL
+299 
-314 YLTTGSDNTADL
+314 
-326 GDANQSFCL
+326 
-335 NFVDL
+335 
-340 NFADGTKGDVWYA
+340 
-353 RICKNEVRFFVHNK
+353 EVEIAFPA
-367 NGSGNMNTSGLTRG
+367 TI
-381 DKFVVKTGFAYSA
+381 SA
-394 TATSE
+394 TAWNSNTEIRIPTSFAIKNSADLKPTADTLAL
-399 VKADKNYIYDGSAW
+399 VKVVSGDTTYNATNIYEWNGCLSFYFNNTGYTGKTAKRGDILSVGAGFTVNHNGTTYVCADGIKYIFNGLFWVKGDTLAQQ
-413 IEGTELPADQ
+413 TEL
-423 ELTIGDIDPFYV
+423 ELPDTLDV
-435 SGTQVEM
+435 SYWLKDTE
-442 GCEMFT
+442 
-448 GADEAADLTVENG
+448 LR
-461 TNIVITDVDGNTYTP
+461 IP
-476 SNIRQVPSRKHF
+476 SNIENKDVTDLNPAADALALVKIVGANKEYKAAYIYGWAGSDGKGRLTF
-488 KLYFNG
+488 YFNNTGYTG
-494 KGYSFDSAKRGDKLV
+494 KTPAKGDKLV
-509 IGEGFAIRGNYS
+509 IGKNFIITSGGKEFVCTNGKT
-521 YVVSSDITFI
+521 YV
-531 YTGTTWIKAE
+531 
-541 TLPAEKSEL
+541 
-550 KVGSITAGVGVSGAY
+550 
-565 PKDALIYVN
+565 
-574 TDSTNAADNGMNDVA
+574 
-589 EIRRFVRYTF
+589 F
-599 NGTPA
+599 NGS
-604 VIGNVWFARLY
+604 L
-615 KGEARFFVRQ
+615 
-625 KTNGAANMAVS
+625 
-636 DIAKGDKFTVKKGFS
+636 
-651 IGNAEVKAD
+651 
-660 VSYIFNGN
+660 
-668 VWVNAE
+668 WVDEE

-733 MNTVNENGYRV
+733 MNTVNENGYQV

-770 GVDLNWNKIAV
+770 RVDLDWNKIAV
-781 ETDTANQKSDI
+781 ETDTANQKSDT

-822 YEIDVKDTDGNW
+822 YEIDVKDTDGNL
-834 MVRDKVAY
+834 MVR
-842 CKAGDKLTIKKG
+842 
-854 LPFLAG
+854 
-860 ERLVE
+860 
-865 TIAYVY
+865 
-871 NGNVWVNAEDYID
+871 NG
-884 YDKLTKNGIDTK
+884 
-896 EKELTLYKGDEFVL
+896 
-910 PELFYTYTTEVKV
+910 
-923 PETVD
+923 
-928 ADDVTIEN
+928 
-936 APDMNTVNE
+936 
-945 NGYRV
+945 
-950 TLKVGDFSV
+950 
-959 NITVKVLDTTELN
+959 
-972 VTNVGVDLN
+972 
-981 WNKIA
+981 
-986 VETDTANQKSDINAH
+986 
-1001 TEYLRYFEYDRD
+1001 
-1013 GVKLTVS
+1013 VS
-1020 GYIIYGNKYEI
+1020 
-1031 DVKDTDGNWMV
+1031 
-1042 RDKVAYCKVGDKF
+1042 YCKVGDKF

-1117 VYKYASSDVTV
+1117 VYKYASSDDTV

-1441 DFTVNP
+1441 DFTVNH

-1571 VIVEDIDTTVTGT
+1571 VIVEDIDTSVTGT

-1637 KKSKKA
+1637 KKGKKA

>member
-31 DELTLGAVTL
+31 DELTLGAVTST
-41 ASGGNIEFE
+41 SGSSVEIG
-50 CSQFTGGDNV
+50 CTQFTTGKDEDELNV
-60 ELITPN
+60 NDLSNVTL
-66 QTTGATTQIYVT
+66 TTNGTTY
-78 SGENKY
+78 N
-84 YASHVRQ
+84 ASHVRQ
-91 IVNARK
+91 ILSRK
-97 RFSLF
+97 AFKVYF
-102 FIVNGKSYNFDS
+102 NGSGYNFS
-114 ATKGDLLTIEKGL
+114 NAVRGDLITVKAG
-127 TFASYPDLTVS
+127 TAFGKYPDIAVS
-138 EDINYIFTGSSWI
+138 ADINYIFTGSSWI
-151 KGKELP
+151 KGTEVP

-183 TAADEKELTINGKE
+183 TAADEKELAINGKE

-211 SHVRQMGKTRKAFKL
+211 SHVRQMGKVRKAFKL

-289 PAEKTELTVS
+289 PS
-299 TLSLSSAQGKKDALL
+299 
-314 YLTTGSDNTADL
+314 
-326 GDANQSFCL
+326 
-335 NFVDL
+335 
-340 NFADGTKGDVWYA
+340 
-353 RICKNEVRFFVHNK
+353 EVEIAFPA
-367 NGSGNMNTSGLTRG
+367 TI
-381 DKFVVKTGFAYSA
+381 SA
-394 TATSE
+394 TAWNSNTEIRIPTSFAIKNSADLKPTADTLAL
-399 VKADKNYIYDGSAW
+399 VKVVSGDTTYNATHIYEWNGCLSFYFNNTGYTGKTAKRGDILSVGAGFTVNHNGTTYVCADGIKYIFNGLFWVKGDTLAQQ
-413 IEGTELPADQ
+413 TEL
-423 ELTIGDIDPFYV
+423 ELPDTLDV
-435 SGTQVEM
+435 SYWLKDTE
-442 GCEMFT
+442 
-448 GADEAADLTVENG
+448 LR
-461 TNIVITDVDGNTYTP
+461 IP
-476 SNIRQVPSRKHF
+476 SNIENKDVTDLNPAADALALVKIVGANKEYKAAYIYGWAGSDGKGRLTF
-488 KLYFNG
+488 YFNNTGYTG
-494 KGYSFDSAKRGDKLV
+494 KTPAKGDKLV
-509 IGEGFAIRGNYS
+509 IGKNFIITSGGKEFVCTNGKT
-521 YVVSSDITFI
+521 YV
-531 YTGTTWIKAE
+531 
-541 TLPAEKSEL
+541 
-550 KVGSITAGVGVSGAY
+550 
-565 PKDALIYVN
+565 
-574 TDSTNAADNGMNDVA
+574 
-589 EIRRFVRYTF
+589 F
-599 NGTPA
+599 NGS
-604 VIGNVWFARLY
+604 L
-615 KGEARFFVRQ
+615 
-625 KTNGAANMAVS
+625 
-636 DIAKGDKFTVKKGFS
+636 
-651 IGNAEVKAD
+651 
-660 VSYIFNGN
+660 
-668 VWVNAE
+668 WVDEE

-733 MNTVNENGYRV
+733 MNTVNENGYQV
-744 TLKVGDFSVNITVK
+744 TLKVGKFSVDITVK

-770 GVDLNWNKIAV
+770 RVDLDWNKIAV
-781 ETDTANQKSDI
+781 ETDTANQKSD
-792 NAHTEY
+792 T
-798 LRYFEYDRDGVK
+798 
-810 LTVSGYI
+810 
-817 IYGNK
+817 
-822 YEIDVKDTDGNW
+822 
-834 MVRDKVAY
+834 
-842 CKAGDKLTIKKG
+842 
-854 LPFLAG
+854 
-860 ERLVE
+860 
-865 TIAYVY
+865 
-871 NGNVWVNAEDYID
+871 
-884 YDKLTKNGIDTK
+884 
-896 EKELTLYKGDEFVL
+896 
-910 PELFYTYTTEVKV
+910 
-923 PETVD
+923 
-928 ADDVTIEN
+928 
-936 APDMNTVNE
+936 
-945 NGYRV
+945 
-950 TLKVGDFSV
+950 
-959 NITVKVLDTTELN
+959 
-972 VTNVGVDLN
+972 
-981 WNKIA
+981 
-986 VETDTANQKSDINAH
+986 NAH

-1117 VYKYASSDVTV
+1117 VYKYASSDDTV

-1173 VSDIEIFYVPVATAT
+1173 VSDVEIFYVPVATAT

-1223 DINYTVAGLKDLTIT
+1223 DINYTVAGIKDLTIT

-1556 YTDGTEENIS
+1556 YTDGTEENIG

>member
-31 DELTLGAVTL
+31 DELTLGDVSTTYT
-41 ASGGNIEFE
+41 SGTAIEIS
-50 CSQFTGGDNV
+50 CSQFTTGGDEQ
-60 ELITPN
+60 ELGGNSLTYV
-66 QTTGATTQIYVT
+66 TVT
-78 SGENKY
+78 SGGSTYN
-84 YASHVRQ
+84 ASNVRQ
-91 IVNARK
+91 IVSRKSLRVYFNGTGYSFSNAK
-97 RFSLF
+97 
-102 FIVNGKSYNFDS
+102 
-114 ATKGDLLTIEKGL
+114 KGDLFTVKQGM
-127 TFASYPDLTVS
+127 TSTKYPDLTVS

-183 TAADEKELTINGKE
+183 TAADEKELAINGKE

-211 SHVRQMGKTRKAFKL
+211 SHVRQMGKVRKAFKL

-256 ITGNEDG
+256 ITGNENG

-335 NFVDL
+335 NFVEL

-733 MNTVNENGYRV
+733 MNTVNENGYQV

-781 ETDTANQKSDI
+781 ETDTANQKSD
-792 NAHTEY
+792 T
-798 LRYFEYDRDGVK
+798 
-810 LTVSGYI
+810 S
-817 IYGNK
+817 
-822 YEIDVKDTDGNW
+822 
-834 MVRDKVAY
+834 
-842 CKAGDKLTIKKG
+842 
-854 LPFLAG
+854 
-860 ERLVE
+860 
-865 TIAYVY
+865 
-871 NGNVWVNAEDYID
+871 
-884 YDKLTKNGIDTK
+884 
-896 EKELTLYKGDEFVL
+896 
-910 PELFYTYTTEVKV
+910 
-923 PETVD
+923 
-928 ADDVTIEN
+928 
-936 APDMNTVNE
+936 
-945 NGYRV
+945 
-950 TLKVGDFSV
+950 
-959 NITVKVLDTTELN
+959 
-972 VTNVGVDLN
+972 
-981 WNKIA
+981 
-986 VETDTANQKSDINAH
+986 AH

-1117 VYKYASSDVTV
+1117 VYKYASSDDTV

-1473 TYESSDPAVVTV
+1473 TYESSDLAVVTV

-1546 DLADYEITVR
+1546 DLADYEVTVR

-1571 VIVEDIDTTVTGT
+1571 VIVEDIDTSVTGT

>member
-41 ASGGNIEFE
+41 TSGGNIEFE
-50 CSQFTGGDNV
+50 CTQFTGKDND
-60 ELITPN
+60 ELIAPN

-102 FIVNGKSYNFDS
+102 FIVNGKSYNFGS

-157 TEAEALVLGDVSL
+157 TEAEALVLGDVL
-170 TNGSQIE
+170 NVNGKSIN
-177 IANTQF
+177 IACTQF
-183 TAADEKELTINGKE
+183 TNGDEVDILTANQS
-197 YIVLTGADGETYTP
+197 TGATSDIYITTAAGAVVKP
-211 SHVRQMGKTRKAFKL
+211 SHVRQMTNTYKALKL
-226 YFNNA
+226 YFMVNGADYTFA
-231 NANGKKY
+231 NA
-238 SFASSAKG
+238 AKG
-246 DLLTVKKGLT
+246 DILT
-256 ITGNEDG
+256 IKEGFKIG
-263 AEYNIEVKADINYI
+263 GKYNIEVKADINYI

-289 PAEKTELTVS
+289 PS
-299 TLSLSSAQGKKDALL
+299 
-314 YLTTGSDNTADL
+314 
-326 GDANQSFCL
+326 
-335 NFVDL
+335 
-340 NFADGTKGDVWYA
+340 
-353 RICKNEVRFFVHNK
+353 EVEIAFPA
-367 NGSGNMNTSGLTRG
+367 TI
-381 DKFVVKTGFAYSA
+381 SA
-394 TATSE
+394 TAWNSNTEIRIPTSFAIKNSADLKPTADTLAL
-399 VKADKNYIYDGSAW
+399 VKVVSGDTTYNATNIYEWNGCLSFYFNNTGYTGKTAKRGDILSVGAGFTVNHNGTTYVCADGIKYIFNGLFWVKGDTLAQQ
-413 IEGTELPADQ
+413 TEL
-423 ELTIGDIDPFYV
+423 ELPDTLDV
-435 SGTQVEM
+435 SYWS
-442 GCEMFT
+442 
-448 GADEAADLTVENG
+448 N
-461 TNIVITDVDGNTYTP
+461 NTELRIP
-476 SNIRQVPSRKHF
+476 SNIENKDVANLNPAADALALVKIVGANKEYKAAYIYGWAGSDGKGRLTF
-488 KLYFNG
+488 YFNNTGYTG
-494 KGYSFDSAKRGDKLV
+494 KTPAKGDKLV
-509 IGEGFAIRGNYS
+509 IGKNFIITSGGKEFVCTNGKT
-521 YVVSSDITFI
+521 YV
-531 YTGTTWIKAE
+531 
-541 TLPAEKSEL
+541 
-550 KVGSITAGVGVSGAY
+550 
-565 PKDALIYVN
+565 
-574 TDSTNAADNGMNDVA
+574 
-589 EIRRFVRYTF
+589 F
-599 NGTPA
+599 NGS
-604 VIGNVWFARLY
+604 L
-615 KGEARFFVRQ
+615 
-625 KTNGAANMAVS
+625 
-636 DIAKGDKFTVKKGFS
+636 
-651 IGNAEVKAD
+651 
-660 VSYIFNGN
+660 
-668 VWVNAE
+668 WVDEE

-733 MNTVNENGYRV
+733 MNTVNENGYQV

-770 GVDLNWNKIAV
+770 RVDLDWNKIAV
-781 ETDTANQKSDI
+781 ETDTANQKSDT

-842 CKAGDKLTIKKG
+842 CKA
-854 LPFLAG
+854 
-860 ERLVE
+860 
-865 TIAYVY
+865 
-871 NGNVWVNAEDYID
+871 
-884 YDKLTKNGIDTK
+884 
-896 EKELTLYKGDEFVL
+896 
-910 PELFYTYTTEVKV
+910 
-923 PETVD
+923 
-928 ADDVTIEN
+928 
-936 APDMNTVNE
+936 
-945 NGYRV
+945 
-950 TLKVGDFSV
+950 
-959 NITVKVLDTTELN
+959 
-972 VTNVGVDLN
+972 
-981 WNKIA
+981 
-986 VETDTANQKSDINAH
+986 
-1001 TEYLRYFEYDRD
+1001 
-1013 GVKLTVS
+1013 
-1020 GYIIYGNKYEI
+1020 
-1031 DVKDTDGNWMV
+1031 
-1042 RDKVAYCKVGDKF
+1042 GDKF

-1117 VYKYASSDVTV
+1117 VYKYASSDDTV

-1173 VSDIEIFYVPVATAT
+1173 VSDVEIFYVPVATAT

-1571 VIVEDIDTTVTGT
+1571 VIVEDIDTSVTGT

>member
-50 CSQFTGGDNV
+50 CSQFTGKDND
-60 ELITPN
+60 ELIAPN

-102 FIVNGKSYNFDS
+102 FIVNGKSYNFGS

-151 KGKELP
+151 KGTEVP
-157 TEAEALVLGDVSL
+157 TEAEALVLGDVL
-170 TNGSQIE
+170 NVNGKSIN
-177 IANTQF
+177 IACTQF
-183 TAADEKELTINGKE
+183 TNGDEVDILTANQS
-197 YIVLTGADGETYTP
+197 TGATSDIYITTAAGAVVKP
-211 SHVRQMGKTRKAFKL
+211 SHVRQMTNTYKALKL
-226 YFNNA
+226 YFMVNGADYTFA
-231 NANGKKY
+231 NA
-238 SFASSAKG
+238 AKG
-246 DLLTVKKGLT
+246 DILT
-256 ITGNEDG
+256 IKEGFKIG
-263 AEYNIEVKADINYI
+263 GKYNIEVKADINYI

-289 PAEKTELTVS
+289 PS
-299 TLSLSSAQGKKDALL
+299 
-314 YLTTGSDNTADL
+314 
-326 GDANQSFCL
+326 
-335 NFVDL
+335 
-340 NFADGTKGDVWYA
+340 
-353 RICKNEVRFFVHNK
+353 EVEIAFPA
-367 NGSGNMNTSGLTRG
+367 TI
-381 DKFVVKTGFAYSA
+381 SA
-394 TATSE
+394 TAWNSNTEIRIPTSFAIKNSADLKPTADTLAL
-399 VKADKNYIYDGSAW
+399 VKVVSGDTTYNATNIYEWNGCLSFYFNNTGYTGKTAKRGDILSVGAGFTVNHNGTTYVCADGIKYIFNGLFWVKGDTLAQQ
-413 IEGTELPADQ
+413 TEL
-423 ELTIGDIDPFYV
+423 ELPDTLDV
-435 SGTQVEM
+435 SYWLKDTE
-442 GCEMFT
+442 
-448 GADEAADLTVENG
+448 LR
-461 TNIVITDVDGNTYTP
+461 IP
-476 SNIRQVPSRKHF
+476 SNIENKDVTDLNPAADALALVKIVGANKEYKAAYIYGWAGSDGKGRLTF
-488 KLYFNG
+488 YFNNTGYTG
-494 KGYSFDSAKRGDKLV
+494 KTPAKGDKLV
-509 IGEGFAIRGNYS
+509 IGKNFIITSGGKEFVCTNGKT
-521 YVVSSDITFI
+521 YV
-531 YTGTTWIKAE
+531 
-541 TLPAEKSEL
+541 
-550 KVGSITAGVGVSGAY
+550 
-565 PKDALIYVN
+565 
-574 TDSTNAADNGMNDVA
+574 
-589 EIRRFVRYTF
+589 F
-599 NGTPA
+599 NGS
-604 VIGNVWFARLY
+604 L
-615 KGEARFFVRQ
+615 
-625 KTNGAANMAVS
+625 
-636 DIAKGDKFTVKKGFS
+636 
-651 IGNAEVKAD
+651 
-660 VSYIFNGN
+660 
-668 VWVNAE
+668 WVDEE

-733 MNTVNENGYRV
+733 MNTVNENGYQV

-770 GVDLNWNKIAV
+770 RVDLDWNKIAV
-781 ETDTANQKSDI
+781 ETDTANQKSD
-792 NAHTEY
+792 T
-798 LRYFEYDRDGVK
+798 
-810 LTVSGYI
+810 
-817 IYGNK
+817 
-822 YEIDVKDTDGNW
+822 
-834 MVRDKVAY
+834 
-842 CKAGDKLTIKKG
+842 
-854 LPFLAG
+854 
-860 ERLVE
+860 
-865 TIAYVY
+865 
-871 NGNVWVNAEDYID
+871 
-884 YDKLTKNGIDTK
+884 
-896 EKELTLYKGDEFVL
+896 
-910 PELFYTYTTEVKV
+910 
-923 PETVD
+923 
-928 ADDVTIEN
+928 
-936 APDMNTVNE
+936 
-945 NGYRV
+945 
-950 TLKVGDFSV
+950 
-959 NITVKVLDTTELN
+959 
-972 VTNVGVDLN
+972 
-981 WNKIA
+981 
-986 VETDTANQKSDINAH
+986 NAH

-1117 VYKYASSDVTV
+1117 VYKYASSDDTV

-1571 VIVEDIDTTVTGT
+1571 VIVEDIDTSVTGT

-1624 GLAFVTAGVIIVR
+1624 GLAFVIAGVIIVR
-1637 KKSKKA
+1637 KKGKKA

>member
-31 DELTLGAVTL
+31 DELTLGAVTST
-41 ASGGNIEFE
+41 SGSSVEIG
-50 CSQFTGGDNV
+50 CTQFTTGKDEDELNV
-60 ELITPN
+60 NDLSNVTL
-66 QTTGATTQIYVT
+66 TTNGTTY
-78 SGENKY
+78 N
-84 YASHVRQ
+84 ASHVRQ
-91 IVNARK
+91 ILSRK
-97 RFSLF
+97 AFKVYF
-102 FIVNGKSYNFDS
+102 NGSGYNFS
-114 ATKGDLLTIEKGL
+114 NAVRGDLITVKAG
-127 TFASYPDLTVS
+127 TAFGKYPDIAVS
-138 EDINYIFTGSSWI
+138 ADINYIFTGSSWI
-151 KGKELP
+151 KGTEVP
-157 TEAEALVLGDVSL
+157 TEAEALVLGDVL
-170 TNGSQIE
+170 NVNGKSIN
-177 IANTQF
+177 IACTQF
-183 TAADEKELTINGKE
+183 TNGDEVDILTANQS
-197 YIVLTGADGETYTP
+197 TGATSDIYITTAAGAVVKP
-211 SHVRQMGKTRKAFKL
+211 SHVRQMTNTYKALKL
-226 YFNNA
+226 YFMVNGADYTFA
-231 NANGKKY
+231 NA
-238 SFASSAKG
+238 AKG
-246 DLLTVKKGLT
+246 DILT
-256 ITGNEDG
+256 IKEGFKIG
-263 AEYNIEVKADINYI
+263 GKYNIEVKADINYI

-289 PAEKTELTVS
+289 PS
-299 TLSLSSAQGKKDALL
+299 
-314 YLTTGSDNTADL
+314 
-326 GDANQSFCL
+326 
-335 NFVDL
+335 
-340 NFADGTKGDVWYA
+340 
-353 RICKNEVRFFVHNK
+353 EVEIAFPA
-367 NGSGNMNTSGLTRG
+367 TI
-381 DKFVVKTGFAYSA
+381 SA
-394 TATSE
+394 TAWNSNTEIRIPTSFAIKNSADLKPTADTLAL
-399 VKADKNYIYDGSAW
+399 VKVVSGDTTYNATNIYEWNGCLSFYFNNTGYTGKTAKRGDILSVGAGFTVNHNGTTYVCADGIKYIFNGLFWVKGDTLAQQ
-413 IEGTELPADQ
+413 TEL
-423 ELTIGDIDPFYV
+423 ELPDTLDV
-435 SGTQVEM
+435 SYWS
-442 GCEMFT
+442 
-448 GADEAADLTVENG
+448 N
-461 TNIVITDVDGNTYTP
+461 NTELRIP
-476 SNIRQVPSRKHF
+476 SNIENKDVANLNPAADALALVKIVGANKEYKAAYIYGWAGSDGKGRLTF
-488 KLYFNG
+488 YFNNTGYTG
-494 KGYSFDSAKRGDKLV
+494 KTPAKGDKLV
-509 IGEGFAIRGNYS
+509 IGKNFIITSGGKEFVCTNGKT
-521 YVVSSDITFI
+521 YV
-531 YTGTTWIKAE
+531 
-541 TLPAEKSEL
+541 
-550 KVGSITAGVGVSGAY
+550 
-565 PKDALIYVN
+565 
-574 TDSTNAADNGMNDVA
+574 
-589 EIRRFVRYTF
+589 F
-599 NGTPA
+599 NGS
-604 VIGNVWFARLY
+604 L
-615 KGEARFFVRQ
+615 
-625 KTNGAANMAVS
+625 
-636 DIAKGDKFTVKKGFS
+636 
-651 IGNAEVKAD
+651 
-660 VSYIFNGN
+660 
-668 VWVNAE
+668 WVDEE

-733 MNTVNENGYRV
+733 MNTVNENGYQV
-744 TLKVGDFSVNITVK
+744 TLKVGGFSVNITVK

-781 ETDTANQKSDI
+781 ETDTANQKSDTS
-792 NAHTEY
+792 AHTEY

-842 CKAGDKLTIKKG
+842 CKA
-854 LPFLAG
+854 
-860 ERLVE
+860 
-865 TIAYVY
+865 
-871 NGNVWVNAEDYID
+871 
-884 YDKLTKNGIDTK
+884 
-896 EKELTLYKGDEFVL
+896 
-910 PELFYTYTTEVKV
+910 
-923 PETVD
+923 
-928 ADDVTIEN
+928 
-936 APDMNTVNE
+936 
-945 NGYRV
+945 
-950 TLKVGDFSV
+950 
-959 NITVKVLDTTELN
+959 
-972 VTNVGVDLN
+972 
-981 WNKIA
+981 
-986 VETDTANQKSDINAH
+986 
-1001 TEYLRYFEYDRD
+1001 
-1013 GVKLTVS
+1013 
-1020 GYIIYGNKYEI
+1020 
-1031 DVKDTDGNWMV
+1031 
-1042 RDKVAYCKVGDKF
+1042 GDKF

-1117 VYKYASSDVTV
+1117 VYKYASSDDTV
-1128 ATVSETG
+1128 ATVSEMG

-1173 VSDIEIFYVPVATAT
+1173 VSDVEIFYVPVATAT
-1188 ADNNFTSMGYTL
+1188 ADNNFISMGYTL

-1473 TYESSDPAVVTV
+1473 AYESSDPAVVTV

-1521 TVTVTVKKGI
+1521 AVTVTVKKGI

-1571 VIVEDIDTTVTGT
+1571 VIVEDIDTSVTGT

-1637 KKSKKA
+1637 KKGKKA

>member
-41 ASGGNIEFE
+41 TSGGNIEFE
-50 CSQFTGGDNV
+50 CTQFTGKDND
-60 ELITPN
+60 ELIAPN

-102 FIVNGKSYNFDS
+102 FIVNGKSYNFGS

-157 TEAEALVLGDVSL
+157 TEAEDLILGDVTL
-170 TNGSQIE
+170 AKNTQIE
-177 IANTQF
+177 FANTQF
-183 TAADEKELTINGKE
+183 VGKDDKSLTINGAS

-211 SHVRQMGKTRKAFKL
+211 SHVRQCASSRKSFQL

-289 PAEKTELTVS
+289 PS
-299 TLSLSSAQGKKDALL
+299 
-314 YLTTGSDNTADL
+314 
-326 GDANQSFCL
+326 
-335 NFVDL
+335 
-340 NFADGTKGDVWYA
+340 
-353 RICKNEVRFFVHNK
+353 EVEIAFPA
-367 NGSGNMNTSGLTRG
+367 TI
-381 DKFVVKTGFAYSA
+381 SA
-394 TATSE
+394 TAWNSNTEIRIPTSFAIKNSADLKPTADTLAL
-399 VKADKNYIYDGSAW
+399 VKVVSGDTTYNATNIYEWNGCLSFYFNNTGYTGKTAKRGDILSVGAGFTVNHNGTTYVCADGIKYIFNGLFWVKGDTLAQQ
-413 IEGTELPADQ
+413 TEL
-423 ELTIGDIDPFYV
+423 ELPDTLDV
-435 SGTQVEM
+435 SYWLKDTE
-442 GCEMFT
+442 
-448 GADEAADLTVENG
+448 LR
-461 TNIVITDVDGNTYTP
+461 IP
-476 SNIRQVPSRKHF
+476 SNIENKDVTDLNPAADALALVKIVGANKEYKAAYIYGWAGSDGKGRLTF
-488 KLYFNG
+488 YFNNTGYTG
-494 KGYSFDSAKRGDKLV
+494 KTPAKGDKLV
-509 IGEGFAIRGNYS
+509 IGKNFIITSGGKEFVCTNGKT
-521 YVVSSDITFI
+521 YV
-531 YTGTTWIKAE
+531 
-541 TLPAEKSEL
+541 
-550 KVGSITAGVGVSGAY
+550 
-565 PKDALIYVN
+565 
-574 TDSTNAADNGMNDVA
+574 
-589 EIRRFVRYTF
+589 F
-599 NGTPA
+599 NGS
-604 VIGNVWFARLY
+604 L
-615 KGEARFFVRQ
+615 
-625 KTNGAANMAVS
+625 
-636 DIAKGDKFTVKKGFS
+636 
-651 IGNAEVKAD
+651 
-660 VSYIFNGN
+660 
-668 VWVNAE
+668 WVDEE

-733 MNTVNENGYRV
+733 MNTVNENGYQV

-781 ETDTANQKSDI
+781 ETDTANQKSD
-792 NAHTEY
+792 T
-798 LRYFEYDRDGVK
+798 
-810 LTVSGYI
+810 S
-817 IYGNK
+817 
-822 YEIDVKDTDGNW
+822 
-834 MVRDKVAY
+834 
-842 CKAGDKLTIKKG
+842 
-854 LPFLAG
+854 
-860 ERLVE
+860 
-865 TIAYVY
+865 
-871 NGNVWVNAEDYID
+871 
-884 YDKLTKNGIDTK
+884 
-896 EKELTLYKGDEFVL
+896 
-910 PELFYTYTTEVKV
+910 
-923 PETVD
+923 
-928 ADDVTIEN
+928 
-936 APDMNTVNE
+936 
-945 NGYRV
+945 
-950 TLKVGDFSV
+950 
-959 NITVKVLDTTELN
+959 
-972 VTNVGVDLN
+972 
-981 WNKIA
+981 
-986 VETDTANQKSDINAH
+986 AH

-1117 VYKYASSDVTV
+1117 VYKYASSDDTV

-1571 VIVEDIDTTVTGT
+1571 VIVEDIDTSVTGT

>member
-66 QTTGATTQIYVT
+66 QTIGATTQIYVT

-91 IVNARK
+91 VVNDRK

-102 FIVNGKSYNFDS
+102 FIVNGKSYNFGS

-183 TAADEKELTINGKE
+183 TAADEKELAINGKE

-211 SHVRQMGKTRKAFKL
+211 SHVRQMGKVRKAFKL

-289 PAEKTELTVS
+289 PS
-299 TLSLSSAQGKKDALL
+299 
-314 YLTTGSDNTADL
+314 
-326 GDANQSFCL
+326 
-335 NFVDL
+335 
-340 NFADGTKGDVWYA
+340 
-353 RICKNEVRFFVHNK
+353 EVEIAFPA
-367 NGSGNMNTSGLTRG
+367 TI
-381 DKFVVKTGFAYSA
+381 SA
-394 TATSE
+394 TAWNSDTEIRIPTSFAIKNSADLKPTADTLAL
-399 VKADKNYIYDGSAW
+399 VKVVSGDTTYNATNIYEWNGCLSFYFNNTGYTGKTAKRGDILSVGAGFTVNHNGTTYVCADGIKYIFNGLFWVKGDTLAQQ
-413 IEGTELPADQ
+413 TEL
-423 ELTIGDIDPFYV
+423 ELPDTLDV
-435 SGTQVEM
+435 SYWLKDTE
-442 GCEMFT
+442 
-448 GADEAADLTVENG
+448 LR
-461 TNIVITDVDGNTYTP
+461 IP
-476 SNIRQVPSRKHF
+476 SNIENKDVANLNPAADALALVKIVGANKEYKAAYIYGWAGSDGKGRLTF
-488 KLYFNG
+488 YFNNTGYTG
-494 KGYSFDSAKRGDKLV
+494 KTPAKGDKLV
-509 IGEGFAIRGNYS
+509 IGKNFIITSGGKEFVCTNGKT
-521 YVVSSDITFI
+521 YV
-531 YTGTTWIKAE
+531 
-541 TLPAEKSEL
+541 
-550 KVGSITAGVGVSGAY
+550 
-565 PKDALIYVN
+565 
-574 TDSTNAADNGMNDVA
+574 
-589 EIRRFVRYTF
+589 F
-599 NGTPA
+599 NGS
-604 VIGNVWFARLY
+604 L
-615 KGEARFFVRQ
+615 
-625 KTNGAANMAVS
+625 
-636 DIAKGDKFTVKKGFS
+636 
-651 IGNAEVKAD
+651 
-660 VSYIFNGN
+660 
-668 VWVNAE
+668 WVDEE

-733 MNTVNENGYRV
+733 MNTVNENGYQV

-770 GVDLNWNKIAV
+770 RVDL
-781 ETDTANQKSDI
+781 D
-792 NAHTEY
+792 
-798 LRYFEYDRDGVK
+798 
-810 LTVSGYI
+810 
-817 IYGNK
+817 
-822 YEIDVKDTDGNW
+822 
-834 MVRDKVAY
+834 
-842 CKAGDKLTIKKG
+842 
-854 LPFLAG
+854 
-860 ERLVE
+860 
-865 TIAYVY
+865 
-871 NGNVWVNAEDYID
+871 
-884 YDKLTKNGIDTK
+884 
-896 EKELTLYKGDEFVL
+896 
-910 PELFYTYTTEVKV
+910 
-923 PETVD
+923 
-928 ADDVTIEN
+928 
-936 APDMNTVNE
+936 
-945 NGYRV
+945 
-950 TLKVGDFSV
+950 
-959 NITVKVLDTTELN
+959 
-972 VTNVGVDLN
+972 

-1128 ATVSETG
+1128 ATVSKTG

-1571 VIVEDIDTTVTGT
+1571 VIVEDIDTSVTGT

-1637 KKSKKA
+1637 KKGKKA

>member
-31 DELTLGAVTL
+31 DELTLGAVTST
-41 ASGGNIEFE
+41 SGSSVEIG
-50 CSQFTGGDNV
+50 CTQFTTGKDEDELNV
-60 ELITPN
+60 NDLSNVTL
-66 QTTGATTQIYVT
+66 TTNGTTY
-78 SGENKY
+78 N
-84 YASHVRQ
+84 ASHVRQ
-91 IVNARK
+91 ILSRK
-97 RFSLF
+97 AFKVYF
-102 FIVNGKSYNFDS
+102 NGSGYNFS
-114 ATKGDLLTIEKGL
+114 NAVRGDLITVKAG
-127 TFASYPDLTVS
+127 TAFGKYPDIAVS
-138 EDINYIFTGSSWI
+138 ADINYIFTGSSWI
-151 KGKELP
+151 KGTEVP

-170 TNGSQIE
+170 TSGTQIE
-177 IANTQF
+177 ISSTQF
-183 TAADEKELTINGKE
+183 VGGDEAELTNNGVSNIVLTAAD
-197 YIVLTGADGETYTP
+197 GESYTP
-211 SHVRQMGKTRKAFKL
+211 SHVRQMTNARKAFKL
-226 YFNNA
+226 YFNNV
-231 NANGKKY
+231 NGSGKKY
-238 SFASSAKG
+238 SFDSAAKG
-246 DLLTVKKGLT
+246 DILTIKKGFK
-256 ITGNEDG
+256 ITGNSVG
-263 AEYNIEVKADINYI
+263 KSYNLEVKEDINYI
-277 YTGSAWISGTEL
+277 YTGSGWISGSEL
-289 PAEKTELTVS
+289 PAEAEEFV
-299 TLSLSSAQGKKDALL
+299 
-314 YLTTGSDNTADL
+314 L
-326 GDANQSFCL
+326 GDVSVFYVAGTQIEIGCTMFSGKDEI
-335 NFVDL
+335 DL
-340 NFADGTKGDVWYA
+340 TIEN
-353 RICKNEVRFFVHNK
+353 
-367 NGSGNMNTSGLTRG
+367 G
-381 DKFVVKTGFAYSA
+381 DK
-394 TATSE
+394 
-399 VKADKNYIYDGSAW
+399 
-413 IEGTELPADQ
+413 
-423 ELTIGDIDPFYV
+423 
-435 SGTQVEM
+435 
-442 GCEMFT
+442 
-448 GADEAADLTVENG
+448 
-461 TNIVITDVDGNTYTP
+461 IVITDIEGKTY
-476 SNIRQVPSRKHF
+476 VPSHFRQITSRKAF

-509 IGEGFAIRGNYS
+509 VGEGFAVKGNYN
-521 YVVSSDITFI
+521 YVVKSDITFI

-589 EIRRFVRYTF
+589 ELRRFVRYTF

-668 VWVNAE
+668 VWVNEE

-733 MNTVNENGYRV
+733 MNTVNENGYQV

-770 GVDLNWNKIAV
+770 RVDLDWNKIAV
-781 ETDTANQKSDI
+781 ETDTANQKSD
-792 NAHTEY
+792 T
-798 LRYFEYDRDGVK
+798 
-810 LTVSGYI
+810 
-817 IYGNK
+817 
-822 YEIDVKDTDGNW
+822 
-834 MVRDKVAY
+834 
-842 CKAGDKLTIKKG
+842 
-854 LPFLAG
+854 
-860 ERLVE
+860 
-865 TIAYVY
+865 
-871 NGNVWVNAEDYID
+871 
-884 YDKLTKNGIDTK
+884 
-896 EKELTLYKGDEFVL
+896 
-910 PELFYTYTTEVKV
+910 
-923 PETVD
+923 
-928 ADDVTIEN
+928 
-936 APDMNTVNE
+936 
-945 NGYRV
+945 
-950 TLKVGDFSV
+950 
-959 NITVKVLDTTELN
+959 
-972 VTNVGVDLN
+972 
-981 WNKIA
+981 
-986 VETDTANQKSDINAH
+986 NAH

-1060 LPFIN
+1060 LPFID

-1117 VYKYASSDVTV
+1117 VYKYASSDDTV

-1173 VSDIEIFYVPVATAT
+1173 VSDVEIFYVPVATAT

-1546 DLADYEITVR
+1546 DLADYEVTVR

-1571 VIVEDIDTTVTGT
+1571 VIVEDIDTSVTGT

-1637 KKSKKA
+1637 KKGKKA

>member
-31 DELTLGAVTL
+31 DELTIGAVTL

-50 CSQFTGGDNV
+50 CSQFTGKDND
-60 ELITPN
+60 ELIAPN

-102 FIVNGKSYNFDS
+102 FIVNGKSYNFGS

-157 TEAEALVLGDVSL
+157 TEAEALVLGDVL
-170 TNGSQIE
+170 NVNGKSIN
-177 IANTQF
+177 IACTQF
-183 TAADEKELTINGKE
+183 TNGDEVDILTANQS
-197 YIVLTGADGETYTP
+197 TGATSDIYITTAAGAVVKP
-211 SHVRQMGKTRKAFKL
+211 SHVRQMTNTYKALKL
-226 YFNNA
+226 YFMVNGADYTFA
-231 NANGKKY
+231 NA
-238 SFASSAKG
+238 AKG
-246 DLLTVKKGLT
+246 DILT
-256 ITGNEDG
+256 IKEGFKIG
-263 AEYNIEVKADINYI
+263 GKYNIEVKADINYI

-289 PAEKTELTVS
+289 PSEVEIAFPATISATAWNSDTEI
-299 TLSLSSAQGKKDALL
+299 
-314 YLTTGSDNTADL
+314 
-326 GDANQSFCL
+326 
-335 NFVDL
+335 
-340 NFADGTKGDVWYA
+340 
-353 RICKNEVRFFVHNK
+353 RIP
-367 NGSGNMNTSGLTRG
+367 
-381 DKFVVKTGFAYSA
+381 TGFAIKNSA
-394 TATSE
+394 DLKPTADTLAL
-399 VKADKNYIYDGSAW
+399 VKVVSGDTTYNATNIYEWNGCLSFYFNNTGYTGKTAKRGDILSVGAGFTVNHNGTTYVCADGIKYIFNGLFWVKGDTLAQQ
-413 IEGTELPADQ
+413 TEL
-423 ELTIGDIDPFYV
+423 ELPDTLDV
-435 SGTQVEM
+435 SYWS
-442 GCEMFT
+442 
-448 GADEAADLTVENG
+448 N
-461 TNIVITDVDGNTYTP
+461 NTELRIP
-476 SNIRQVPSRKHF
+476 SNIENKDVANLNPAADALALVKIVGANKEYKAAYIYGWAGSDGKGRLTF
-488 KLYFNG
+488 YFNNTGYTG
-494 KGYSFDSAKRGDKLV
+494 KTPAKGDKLV
-509 IGEGFAIRGNYS
+509 IGKNFIITSGGKEFVCTNGKT
-521 YVVSSDITFI
+521 YV
-531 YTGTTWIKAE
+531 
-541 TLPAEKSEL
+541 
-550 KVGSITAGVGVSGAY
+550 
-565 PKDALIYVN
+565 
-574 TDSTNAADNGMNDVA
+574 
-589 EIRRFVRYTF
+589 F
-599 NGTPA
+599 NGS
-604 VIGNVWFARLY
+604 L
-615 KGEARFFVRQ
+615 
-625 KTNGAANMAVS
+625 
-636 DIAKGDKFTVKKGFS
+636 
-651 IGNAEVKAD
+651 
-660 VSYIFNGN
+660 
-668 VWVNAE
+668 WVDEE

-733 MNTVNENGYRV
+733 MNTVNENGYQV

-781 ETDTANQKSDI
+781 ETDTANQKSD
-792 NAHTEY
+792 T
-798 LRYFEYDRDGVK
+798 
-810 LTVSGYI
+810 S
-817 IYGNK
+817 
-822 YEIDVKDTDGNW
+822 
-834 MVRDKVAY
+834 
-842 CKAGDKLTIKKG
+842 
-854 LPFLAG
+854 
-860 ERLVE
+860 
-865 TIAYVY
+865 
-871 NGNVWVNAEDYID
+871 
-884 YDKLTKNGIDTK
+884 
-896 EKELTLYKGDEFVL
+896 
-910 PELFYTYTTEVKV
+910 
-923 PETVD
+923 
-928 ADDVTIEN
+928 
-936 APDMNTVNE
+936 
-945 NGYRV
+945 
-950 TLKVGDFSV
+950 
-959 NITVKVLDTTELN
+959 
-972 VTNVGVDLN
+972 
-981 WNKIA
+981 
-986 VETDTANQKSDINAH
+986 AH

-1173 VSDIEIFYVPVATAT
+1173 VSDIEIFYVPVATAS

-1571 VIVEDIDTTVTGT
+1571 VIVEDIDTSVTGT

-1637 KKSKKA
+1637 KKGKKA